1 MNLYTSLTLRYLK
14 QNKRRTLVT
23 IIGIILATALICGI
37 GNICTSFMDYQIR
50 NQIQSNGD
58 FYATFFNINKEK
70 AQIVTKSSGVTRYGY
85 SQSLGGTILGKNKDI
100 SLYINA
106 YDKNKIESYRLT
118 LKEGKYPKNKNEI
131 VVSEGLLKHLNKK
144 IGDKVI
150 FEVGDIEYTEGTDIP
165 KLINPQKNTY
175 KIVGILNKT
184 PLSYNSQ
191 LFALAGFDINSV
203 SNKEEFNVSICT
215 ENPKDIYKTAIS
227 IGENIGLVQADE
239 ASDEDY
245 SYDDQTLM
253 YYKGIDFNESLLRLL
268 GASAYDN
275 INKTLLLVVGLVASL
290 VIIPTIATIY
300 NSFSIAISERKKQF
314 GILNS
319 IGATKSQV
327 MKLVFLEGFLVS
339 IVGIPIGLLS
349 GTIAI
354 DIVFKVIK
362 TFFKTSV
369 FGELELRVVFS
380 PVVLISSTI
389 IILLTIFISAI
400 IPAINAAKIS
410 PLEAIKNS
418 SNLKVGKIKSSKL
431 VKKIFKTEGEL
442 AYKNLR
448 RNKGKFRITLF
459 SLIISI
465 VIFISF
471 NGFVDMFIETNQIN
485 YGTITNDLTLYEN
498 KLFTKEEVQKTIDEL
513 KKINGIKDIAIDK
526 GYNLNVHVD
535 EKNINKDLK
544 ESLKQSGYVDMDNS
558 TYNFINSR
566 LSTPGDFSISNIKL
580 SEGKFDKETAKA
592 ENGVILVRYS
602 YQESLAKKG
611 KVVLTNYKVGDTLN
625 CTITS
630 YDYDGNESEKEVKL
644 KILAITDEILT
655 GNKQYPQTSFG
666 VVAYDD
672 LIHLLS
678 IKDDESSS
686 NSYYVATNQEKS
698 TRDEVKKVAEE
709 NSLSVIDS
717 IDEAQKLEQTMNVMK
732 IFVYGFIVVISLV
745 SVTNIINTISTNIN
759 LRKREF
765 AVIKSIGVT
774 PQGFKK
780 MIYMES
786 ILYGILSLLYG
797 IPIGIC
803 LNVLMNR
810 ILEGMITVQ
819 TLIPYK
825 SILICII
832 SIFIITFIASYIP
845 LKKISKENI
854 IDNIRQESI

>member
-14 QNKRRTLVT
+14 QNKKRTLVT

-37 GNICTSFMDYQIR
+37 GNICTSFMDYQMR
-50 NQIQSNGD
+50 DEIQSSGS
-58 FYATFFNINKEK
+58 FYATFTDIDKEK
-70 AQIVTKSSGVTRYGY
+70 ASVITKSSGVSEYGY
-85 SQSLGGTILGKNKDI
+85 KKNLGSVILDKKNSTSLDI
-100 SLYINA
+100 NVF
-106 YDKNKIESYRLT
+106 DKNTINGFQIT
-118 LKEGKYPKNKNEI
+118 LKKGSYPKNESELI
-131 VVSEGLLKHLNKK
+131 VTQDLLNKWNKK
-144 IGDKVI
+144 IGDKI
-150 FEVGDIEYTEGTDIP
+150 TLNLGELIYDDMGIIS
-165 KLINPQKNTY
+165 KLKNPQETTF
-175 KIVGILNKT
+175 KIVGTLDKA
-184 PLSYNSQ
+184 PYNSK
-191 LFALAGFDINSV
+191 LFAIAGFDINSV
-203 SNKEEFNVSICT
+203 DKNEKFDVSICT
-215 ENPKDIYKTAIS
+215 KNPKDIYKTAIS
-227 IGENIGLVQADE
+227 IGENIGLVQKNDPQDE
-239 ASDEDY
+239 
-245 SYDDQTLM
+245 SYDYDEQTYM
-253 YYKGIDFNESLLRLL
+253 YYKDIEYNEGLLRLL
-268 GASAYDN
+268 GASSYDN
-275 INKTLLLVVGLVASL
+275 INTTLILIVALVASL
-290 VIIPTIATIY
+290 VIIATIATIY

-319 IGATKSQV
+319 IGATKSQI

-349 GTIAI
+349 GTVAI

-362 TFFKTSV
+362 TFFKTSM
-369 FGELELRVVFS
+369 FGELDLRVVFS
-380 PVVLISSTI
+380 PIVLIISTLV
-389 IILLTIFISAI
+389 ILLTIFISAL

-459 SLIISI
+459 SLVISI

-471 NGFVDMFIETNQIN
+471 NGFVDMFIEANQIN
-485 YGTITNDLTLYEN
+485 YGSITNDLTLYEN
-498 KLFTKEEVQKTIDEL
+498 NLLTKEEVQKTIDEL
-513 KKINGIKDIAIDK
+513 KKINGLKDVAIDK

-535 EKNINKDLK
+535 EKNINKDLR
-544 ESLKQSGYVDMDNS
+544 ESLKQSDYVDMDNS

-566 LSTPGDFSISNIKL
+566 LYTPGDFSISNIKL
-580 SEGKFDKETAKA
+580 SEGKIDKETAKA

-625 CTITS
+625 CTVYS
-630 YDYDGNESEKEVKL
+630 YDSDGKEIKKEVKL

-655 GNKQYPQTSFG
+655 GNNQYPETSFG

-672 LIHLLS
+672 LIPSLG
-678 IKDDESSS
+678 ITDDESSS
-686 NSYYVATNQEKS
+686 NLYYVATNREKS
-698 TRDEVKKVAEE
+698 TRDKVKKVAEE
-709 NSLSVIDS
+709 NNLSVIDS

-803 LNVLMNR
+803 MNVLMNK
-810 ILEGMITVQ
+810 ILEGVITVQ

-825 SILICII
+825 AILICVVA
-832 SIFIITFIASYIP
+832 IFIITFIASYIP

>member
-37 GNICTSFMDYQIR
+37 GNICTSFMDYQMR
-50 NQIQSNGD
+50 DQIKTSGS
-58 FYATFFNINKEK
+58 FYATFTDIDKEK
-70 AQIVTKSSGVTRYGY
+70 ASVITKSSGVSEYGY
-85 SQSLGGTILGKNKDI
+85 KKDLGSIILDKKDSTSLDI
-100 SLYINA
+100 NVF
-106 YDKNKIESYRLT
+106 DKNTINSFQIT
-118 LKEGKYPKNKNEI
+118 LKKGSYPKNESELI
-131 VVSEGLLKHLNKK
+131 VTQDLLNKWNKK
-144 IGDKVI
+144 IGDKI
-150 FEVGDIEYTEGTDIP
+150 TLNLGELIYDDMGIIS
-165 KLINPQKNTY
+165 KLKNPQKTTF
-175 KIVGILNKT
+175 KIVGTLDKA
-184 PLSYNSQ
+184 PYNSK
-191 LFALAGFDINSV
+191 LFAIAGFDINSV
-203 SNKEEFNVSICT
+203 DKNEKFDVSICT
-215 ENPKDIYKTAIS
+215 KNPKDIYKTAIS
-227 IGENIGLVQADE
+227 IGENIGLAQADE
-239 ASDEDY
+239 TNDEDY
-245 SYDDQTLM
+245 SYNDQTSM
-253 YYKGIDFNESLLRLL
+253 YYKDIKFNEGLLRLL
-268 GASAYDN
+268 GASSYDN
-275 INKTLLLVVGLVASL
+275 INTTLILIVGLVASL
-290 VIIPTIATIY
+290 VIIATIATIY

-319 IGATKSQV
+319 IGATKSQI

-349 GTIAI
+349 GTVAI

-362 TFFKTSV
+362 TFFKTSM
-369 FGELELRVVFS
+369 FGELDLRLVFS
-380 PVVLISSTI
+380 PIVLILSTLV
-389 IILLTIFISAI
+389 ILLTIFISAI

-410 PLEAIKNS
+410 PLEAIRNS

-459 SLIISI
+459 SLVISI

-471 NGFVDMFIETNQIN
+471 NGFVDMFIEANQIN
-485 YGTITNDLTLYEN
+485 YGSITNDLTLYEN
-498 KLFTKEEVQKTIDEL
+498 NLLTKEEVQKTIDEL
-513 KKINGIKDIAIDK
+513 KKINGLKDVAIDK

-535 EKNINKDLK
+535 EKNINKDLR
-544 ESLKQSGYVDMDNS
+544 ESLKQSRYVDMDNS
-558 TYNFINSR
+558 NYNFINSR
-566 LSTPGDFSISNIKL
+566 LYIPGYFSISNIKL
-580 SEGKFDKETAKA
+580 SEGKFDRKTAKA

-611 KVVLTNYKVGDTLN
+611 KVVLSNYKVGDTLN

-630 YDYDGNESEKEVKL
+630 YDSDGKESAKEVKL

-655 GNKQYPQTSFG
+655 GNNQYPETSFG

-672 LIHLLS
+672 LIPSLG
-678 IKDDESSS
+678 ITDDKSSS
-686 NSYYVATNQEKS
+686 IYYVATNREKS

-709 NSLSVIDS
+709 NNLSVIDS

-745 SVTNIINTISTNIN
+745 SVTNIVNTISTNIN

-803 LNVLMNR
+803 MNVIMNR

-825 SILICII
+825 SILICVVA
-832 SIFIITFIASYIP
+832 IFIITFIASYIP

>member
-37 GNICTSFMDYQIR
+37 GNICTSFMDYQMR
-50 NQIQSNGD
+50 DEIQSSGS
-58 FYATFFNINKEK
+58 FYATFTDIDKEK
-70 AQIVTKSSGVTRYGY
+70 ASVITKSSGVSEYGY
-85 SQSLGGTILGKNKDI
+85 KKNLGSVILDKKNSTSLDI
-100 SLYINA
+100 NVF
-106 YDKNKIESYRLT
+106 DKNTINSFQIT
-118 LKEGKYPKNKNEI
+118 LKKGSYPKNESELI
-131 VVSEGLLKHLNKK
+131 VTQDLLNKWNKK
-144 IGDKVI
+144 IGDKI
-150 FEVGDIEYTEGTDIP
+150 TLNLGELIYDDMGMIS
-165 KLINPQKNTY
+165 KLKNPQKTTF
-175 KIVGILNKT
+175 KIVGTLDKA
-184 PLSYNSQ
+184 LYNSK
-191 LFALAGFDINSV
+191 FAIAGFDINSV
-203 SNKEEFNVSICT
+203 DKNEKFDVSICT
-215 ENPKDIYKTAIS
+215 KNPKDIYKTAIS
-227 IGENIGLVQADE
+227 IGKNIGLVQKDNPKDE
-239 ASDEDY
+239 SYNYDEQANLYFKDIEY
-245 SYDDQTLM
+245 
-253 YYKGIDFNESLLRLL
+253 NEGLLRLL
-268 GASAYDN
+268 GASSYSN
-275 INKTLLLVVGLVASL
+275 INITLLLIVGLVASL
-290 VIIPTIATIY
+290 VIIATIATIY

-314 GILNS
+314 AILNS
-319 IGATKSQV
+319 IGATKSQI
-327 MKLVFLEGFLVS
+327 MKFVFLEGFLVS

-349 GTIAI
+349 GTVAI

-362 TFFKTSV
+362 TFFKTSM
-369 FGELELRVVFS
+369 FGELDLRVVFS
-380 PVVLISSTI
+380 PIVLILSTLV
-389 IILLTIFISAI
+389 ILLTIFISAL

-459 SLIISI
+459 SLVISI

-471 NGFVDMFIETNQIN
+471 NGFVDMFVEANQIN
-485 YGTITNDLTLYEN
+485 YGSITNDLTLYEN
-498 KLFTKEEVQKTIDEL
+498 NLLTKEEVQKTIDEL
-513 KKINGIKDIAIDK
+513 KKINGLKDVAIDK

-535 EKNINKDLK
+535 EKNINKDLR
-544 ESLKQSGYVDMDNS
+544 ESLKQSHYVDMDNS
-558 TYNFINSR
+558 NYNFINSR
-566 LSTPGDFSISNIKL
+566 LYIPGYFSISNIKL
-580 SEGKFDKETAKA
+580 SEGKFDRKTAKA

-611 KVVLTNYKVGDTLN
+611 KVVLSNYKVGDTLN

-630 YDYDGNESEKEVKL
+630 YDSDGKESAKEVKL

-655 GNKQYPQTSFG
+655 GNNQYPETSFG

-672 LIHLLS
+672 LIPSLG
-678 IKDDESSS
+678 ITDDESSS
-686 NSYYVATNQEKS
+686 NLYYVATNQEKS

-709 NSLSVIDS
+709 NNLSVMDS

-765 AVIKSIGVT
+765 AIIKSIGVT

-803 LNVLMNR
+803 MNVLMNK
-810 ILEGMITVQ
+810 ILEGVITVQ

-825 SILICII
+825 AILICVVA
-832 SIFIITFIASYIP
+832 IFIITFIASYIP

>member
-37 GNICTSFMDYQIR
+37 GNICTSFMDYQMR
-50 NQIQSNGD
+50 DQIKTSGS
-58 FYATFFNINKEK
+58 FYATFTDIDKEK
-70 AQIVTKSSGVTRYGY
+70 ASVITKSSGVSEYGY
-85 SQSLGGTILGKNKDI
+85 KKNLGSVILDKKNSTSLDI
-100 SLYINA
+100 NVF
-106 YDKNKIESYRLT
+106 DKNTINSFQIT
-118 LKEGKYPKNKNEI
+118 LKKGSYPKNESELI
-131 VVSEGLLKHLNKK
+131 VTQDLLNKWNKK
-144 IGDKVI
+144 IGDKI
-150 FEVGDIEYTEGTDIP
+150 TLNLGELIYDDMGMIS
-165 KLINPQKNTY
+165 KLKNSQKTTF
-175 KIVGILNKT
+175 KIVGTLDKA
-184 PLSYNSQ
+184 PYNSK
-191 LFALAGFDINSV
+191 LFAITGFDINTV
-203 SNKEEFNVSICT
+203 NKNEKFDVSICT
-215 ENPKDIYKTAIS
+215 KNPKDIYKTAIS
-227 IGENIGLVQADE
+227 IGKNIGLAQKDNPKDESYNYDEQANLYFKDIE
-239 ASDEDY
+239 Y
-245 SYDDQTLM
+245 
-253 YYKGIDFNESLLRLL
+253 NEGLLRLL
-268 GASAYDN
+268 GASSYSN
-275 INKTLLLVVGLVASL
+275 INITLLLIVGLVASL
-290 VIIPTIATIY
+290 VIIATIATIY

-314 GILNS
+314 AILNS
-319 IGATKSQV
+319 IGATKSQI
-327 MKLVFLEGFLVS
+327 MKFVFLEGFLVS

-349 GTIAI
+349 GTVAI

-362 TFFKTSV
+362 TFFKTSM
-369 FGELELRVVFS
+369 FGELGLRVVFS
-380 PVVLISSTI
+380 PIVLIISTLV
-389 IILLTIFISAI
+389 ILLTIFISAI

-431 VKKIFKTEGEL
+431 IKKIFKTEGEL

-459 SLIISI
+459 SLVISI

-471 NGFVDMFIETNQIN
+471 NGFVDMFIEANQIN
-485 YGTITNDLTLYEN
+485 YGSITNDLTLYEN
-498 KLFTKEEVQKTIDEL
+498 NLLTKEEVQKTIDEL
-513 KKINGIKDIAIDK
+513 KKINGLKDVAIDK

-535 EKNINKDLK
+535 EKNINKDLR
-544 ESLKQSGYVDMDNS
+544 ESLKQSRYVDMDNS
-558 TYNFINSR
+558 NYNFINSR
-566 LSTPGDFSISNIKL
+566 LYIPGYFSISNIKL
-580 SEGKFDKETAKA
+580 SEGKFDRKTAKA

-611 KVVLTNYKVGDTLN
+611 KVVLSNYKVGDTLN

-630 YDYDGNESEKEVKL
+630 YDSDGKESAKEVKL

-655 GNKQYPQTSFG
+655 GNNQYPETSFG

-672 LIHLLS
+672 LIPSLG
-678 IKDDESSS
+678 ITDDKSSS
-686 NSYYVATNQEKS
+686 IYYVATNREKS

-709 NSLSVIDS
+709 NNLSVIDS

-803 LNVLMNR
+803 MNVLMNK
-810 ILEGMITVQ
+810 ILEGVITVQ

-825 SILICII
+825 AILICVVA
-832 SIFIITFIASYIP
+832 IFIITFIASYIP

>member
-37 GNICTSFMDYQIR
+37 GNICTSFMDYQMR
-50 NQIQSNGD
+50 DEIQSSGS
-58 FYATFFNINKEK
+58 FYATFTDIDKEK
-70 AQIVTKSSGVTRYGY
+70 ASVITKSSGVSEYGY
-85 SQSLGGTILGKNKDI
+85 KKNLGSVILDKKNSTSLDI
-100 SLYINA
+100 NVF
-106 YDKNKIESYRLT
+106 DKNTINSFQIT
-118 LKEGKYPKNKNEI
+118 LKKGSYPKNESELI
-131 VVSEGLLKHLNKK
+131 VTQDLLNKWNKK
-144 IGDKVI
+144 IGDKI
-150 FEVGDIEYTEGTDIP
+150 TLNLGELIYDDMGMIS
-165 KLINPQKNTY
+165 KLKNSQKTTF
-175 KIVGILNKT
+175 KIVGTLDKA
-184 PLSYNSQ
+184 PHNSK
-191 LFALAGFDINSV
+191 LFAIAGFDINTV
-203 SNKEEFNVSICT
+203 NKNEKFDVSICT
-215 ENPKDIYKTAIS
+215 KNPKDIYKTAIS
-227 IGENIGLVQADE
+227 IGKNIGLAQKDNPKDESYNYDEQANLYFKDIE
-239 ASDEDY
+239 Y
-245 SYDDQTLM
+245 
-253 YYKGIDFNESLLRLL
+253 NEGLLRLL
-268 GASAYDN
+268 GASSYSN
-275 INKTLLLVVGLVASL
+275 INITLLLIVGLVASL
-290 VIIPTIATIY
+290 VIIATIATIY

-314 GILNS
+314 AILNS
-319 IGATKSQV
+319 IGATKSQI

-362 TFFKTSV
+362 TFFKTSM
-369 FGELELRVVFS
+369 FGELDLRVVFS
-380 PVVLISSTI
+380 PIVLILSTLV
-389 IILLTIFISAI
+389 ILLTIFISAL

-459 SLIISI
+459 SLVISI

-471 NGFVDMFIETNQIN
+471 NGFVDMFVEANQIN
-485 YGTITNDLTLYEN
+485 YGSITNDLTLYEN
-498 KLFTKEEVQKTIDEL
+498 NLLTKEEVQKTIDEL
-513 KKINGIKDIAIDK
+513 KKINGLKDVAIDK

-535 EKNINKDLK
+535 EKNINKDLR
-544 ESLKQSGYVDMDNS
+544 ESLKQSRYVDMDNS
-558 TYNFINSR
+558 NYNFINSR
-566 LSTPGDFSISNIKL
+566 LYIPGYFSISNIKL
-580 SEGKFDKETAKA
+580 SEGKFDRKTAKA

-611 KVVLTNYKVGDTLN
+611 KVVLSNYKVGDTLN

-630 YDYDGNESEKEVKL
+630 YDSDGKEKQKEVKL

-655 GNKQYPQTSFG
+655 GNNQYPETSFG

-672 LIHLLS
+672 LIPSLG
-678 IKDDESSS
+678 IKDDKSSS

-709 NSLSVIDS
+709 NNLSVIDS

-765 AVIKSIGVT
+765 AIIKSIGVT

-803 LNVLMNR
+803 MNVLMNK
-810 ILEGMITVQ
+810 ILEGVITVQ

-825 SILICII
+825 AILICVVA
-832 SIFIITFIASYIP
+832 IFIITFIASYIP

>member
-37 GNICTSFMDYQIR
+37 GNICTSFMDYQMR
-50 NQIQSNGD
+50 DEIQSSGS
-58 FYATFFNINKEK
+58 FYATFTDIDKEK
-70 AQIVTKSSGVTRYGY
+70 ASVITKSSGVSEYGY
-85 SQSLGGTILGKNKDI
+85 KKNLGSVIWDKKNSTSLDI
-100 SLYINA
+100 NVF
-106 YDKNKIESYRLT
+106 DKNTINSFQIT
-118 LKEGKYPKNKNEI
+118 LKKGSYPKNESELI
-131 VVSEGLLKHLNKK
+131 VTQDLLNKWNKK
-144 IGDKVI
+144 IGDKI
-150 FEVGDIEYTEGTDIP
+150 TLNLGELIYDDMGMIS
-165 KLINPQKNTY
+165 KLKNSQKTTF
-175 KIVGILNKT
+175 KIVGTLDKA
-184 PLSYNSQ
+184 PYNSK
-191 LFALAGFDINSV
+191 LFAITGFDINTV
-203 SNKEEFNVSICT
+203 NKNEKFDVSICT
-215 ENPKDIYKTAIS
+215 KNPKDIYNTAIS
-227 IGENIGLVQADE
+227 IGKNIGLVQKDDPQDE
-239 ASDEDY
+239 
-245 SYDDQTLM
+245 SYN
-253 YYKGIDFNESLLRLL
+253 YNEQANLYFKDIEYNEGLLRLL
-268 GASAYDN
+268 GASSYSN
-275 INKTLLLVVGLVASL
+275 INITLLLIVGLVASL
-290 VIIPTIATIY
+290 VIIATIATIY

-314 GILNS
+314 AILNS
-319 IGATKSQV
+319 IGATKSQI
-327 MKLVFLEGFLVS
+327 MKFVFLEGFLVS

-349 GTIAI
+349 GTVAI

-362 TFFKTSV
+362 TFFKTSM
-369 FGELELRVVFS
+369 FGELDLRVVFS
-380 PVVLISSTI
+380 PIVLILSTLV
-389 IILLTIFISAI
+389 ILLTIFISAL

-459 SLIISI
+459 SLVISI

-471 NGFVDMFIETNQIN
+471 NGFVDMFIEANQIN
-485 YGTITNDLTLYEN
+485 YGSITNDLTLYEN
-498 KLFTKEEVQKTIDEL
+498 NLLTKEEVQKTIDEL
-513 KKINGIKDIAIDK
+513 KKINGLKDVAIDK

-535 EKNINKDLK
+535 EKNINKDLR
-544 ESLKQSGYVDMDNS
+544 ESLKQSDYIDMDNS
-558 TYNFINSR
+558 TYNFFDSK
-566 LSTPGDFSISNIKL
+566 LYTPGDFSISNIKL
-580 SEGKFDKETAKA
+580 SEGKFDRKTAKA

-611 KVVLTNYKVGDTLN
+611 KVVLSNYKVGDTLN

-630 YDYDGNESEKEVKL
+630 YDSDGKESAKEVKL

-655 GNKQYPQTSFG
+655 GNNQYPETSFG

-672 LIHLLS
+672 LIPSLG
-678 IKDDESSS
+678 ITDDKSSS
-686 NSYYVATNQEKS
+686 IYYVATNREKS

-709 NSLSVIDS
+709 NNLSVIDS

-765 AVIKSIGVT
+765 AIIKSIGVT

-803 LNVLMNR
+803 MNVLMNK
-810 ILEGMITVQ
+810 ILEGVITVQ

-825 SILICII
+825 AILICVVA
-832 SIFIITFIASYIP
+832 IFIITFIASYIP

>member
-37 GNICTSFMDYQIR
+37 GNICTSFMDFQMR
-50 NQIQSNGD
+50 GQIQSSGS
-58 FYATFFNINKEK
+58 FYATFTDIDKEK
-70 AQIVTKSSGVTRYGY
+70 ASVITKSSGVSEYGY
-85 SQSLGGTILGKNKDI
+85 KKNLGSVILDKKNSTSLDI
-100 SLYINA
+100 NVF
-106 YDKNKIESYRLT
+106 DKNTINSFQIT
-118 LKEGKYPKNKNEI
+118 LKKGSYPKNESELI
-131 VVSEGLLKHLNKK
+131 VTQDLLNKWNKK
-144 IGDKVI
+144 IGDKI
-150 FEVGDIEYTEGTDIP
+150 TLNLGELIYDDMGMIS
-165 KLINPQKNTY
+165 KLKNPQKTTF
-175 KIVGILNKT
+175 KIVGTLDKA
-184 PLSYNSQ
+184 LYNSK
-191 LFALAGFDINSV
+191 FAIAGFDINSV
-203 SNKEEFNVSICT
+203 DKNEKFDVSICT
-215 ENPKDIYKTAIS
+215 KNPKDIYKTAIS
-227 IGENIGLVQADE
+227 IGKNIGLVQKDDPQDE
-239 ASDEDY
+239 SYNYDEQANLYFKDIEY
-245 SYDDQTLM
+245 
-253 YYKGIDFNESLLRLL
+253 NEGLLRLL
-268 GASAYDN
+268 GASSYSN
-275 INKTLLLVVGLVASL
+275 INITLLLIVGLVASL
-290 VIIPTIATIY
+290 VIIATIATIY

-314 GILNS
+314 AILNS
-319 IGATKSQV
+319 IGATKSQI
-327 MKLVFLEGFLVS
+327 MKFVFLEGFLVS

-349 GTIAI
+349 GTVAI

-362 TFFKTSV
+362 TFFKTSM
-369 FGELELRVVFS
+369 FGELDLRVVFS
-380 PVVLISSTI
+380 PIVLILSTLV
-389 IILLTIFISAI
+389 ILLTIFISAL

-459 SLIISI
+459 SLVISI

-471 NGFVDMFIETNQIN
+471 NGFVDMFIEANQIN
-485 YGTITNDLTLYEN
+485 YGSITNDLTLYEN
-498 KLFTKEEVQKTIDEL
+498 NLLTKEEVQKTIDEL
-513 KKINGIKDIAIDK
+513 KKINGLKDVAIDK

-535 EKNINKDLK
+535 EKNINKDLR
-544 ESLKQSGYVDMDNS
+544 ESLKQSDYVDMDNS
-558 TYNFINSR
+558 TYNFFDSK
-566 LSTPGDFSISNIKL
+566 LYTPGDFSISNIKL
-580 SEGKFDKETAKA
+580 SEGKFDRKTAKA

-625 CTITS
+625 CTVYS
-630 YDYDGNESEKEVKL
+630 YDSDGNEKQKEVKL

-655 GNKQYPQTSFG
+655 GDMQYPQTSFG

-672 LIHLLS
+672 LIPSLG
-678 IKDDESSS
+678 ITDDESSS
-686 NSYYVATNQEKS
+686 SSYCVATNQEKS

-709 NSLSVIDS
+709 NNLSVIDS
-717 IDEAQKLEQTMNVMK
+717 IDEAQRFEQTMNVMK

-810 ILEGMITVQ
+810 ILEGVITVQ

-825 SILICII
+825 AILICVVA
-832 SIFIITFIASYIP
+832 IFIITFIASYIP

>member
-37 GNICTSFMDYQIR
+37 GNICTSFMDYQMR
-50 NQIQSNGD
+50 NEIQSNGS
-58 FYATFFNINKEK
+58 FYVTFNNIDKEK
-70 AQIVTKSSGVTRYGY
+70 ADIITKSSGVSEYGY
-85 SQSLGGTILGKNKDI
+85 KKDLGSIILDKKNSTSIDI
-100 SLYINA
+100 NVF
-106 YDKNKIESYRLT
+106 DKNTINSFQIT
-118 LKEGKYPKNKNEI
+118 LKNGSYPKNQSEI
-131 VVSEGLLKHLNKK
+131 IVTEDLLNKWNKK
-144 IGDKVI
+144 IGDKI
-150 FEVGDIEYTEGTDIP
+150 TLNLGELIYDDMGIIS
-165 KLINPQKNTY
+165 KLKNPQKTTF
-175 KIVGILNKT
+175 KIVGTLDKA
-184 PLSYNSQ
+184 PYNSK
-191 LFALAGFDINSV
+191 LFAIAGFDINSV
-203 SNKEEFNVSICT
+203 DKNEKFDVSICT
-215 ENPKDIYKTAIS
+215 KNPKDIYKTAIS
-227 IGENIGLVQADE
+227 IGENIGLAQADE
-239 ASDEDY
+239 TNDEDY
-245 SYDDQTLM
+245 SYNDQTSM
-253 YYKGIDFNESLLRLL
+253 YYKDIKFNEGLLRLL
-268 GASAYDN
+268 GASSYDN
-275 INKTLLLVVGLVASL
+275 INTTLILIVGLVASL
-290 VIIPTIATIY
+290 VIIATIATIY

-362 TFFKTSV
+362 TFFKTSA

-380 PVVLISSTI
+380 PIVLIISTLV
-389 IILLTIFISAI
+389 ILLTIFISAL

-471 NGFVDMFIETNQIN
+471 NGFVDMFIEANQIN

-498 KLFTKEEVQKTIDEL
+498 KLFTKEEVQNTINEL

-535 EKNINKDLK
+535 EKNINKDLR
-544 ESLKQSGYVDMDNS
+544 ESLKQSDYVDMDNS

-580 SEGKFDKETAKA
+580 SEGKFNKETAKA

-625 CTITS
+625 CTVYS
-630 YDYDGNESEKEVKL
+630 YDSDGNEKQKEVKL

-655 GNKQYPQTSFG
+655 GNKQYPETSFG

-672 LIHLLS
+672 LIHSLG

-717 IDEAQKLEQTMNVMK
+717 IDEAQKFEQTMNVMK

-745 SVTNIINTISTNIN
+745 SVTNIVNTISTNIN

-803 LNVLMNR
+803 MNVLMNK
-810 ILEGMITVQ
+810 ILEGVITVQ

-825 SILICII
+825 AILICVVA
-832 SIFIITFIASYIP
+832 IFIITFIASYIP

>member
-37 GNICTSFMDYQIR
+37 GNICTSFMDYQMR
-50 NQIQSNGD
+50 DKIQSSGS
-58 FYATFFNINKEK
+58 FYATFTDIDKEK
-70 AQIVTKSSGVTRYGY
+70 ASVITKSSGVSEYGY
-85 SQSLGGTILGKNKDI
+85 KKNLGSVILDKKNSTSLDI
-100 SLYINA
+100 NVF
-106 YDKNKIESYRLT
+106 DKNTINSFQIT
-118 LKEGKYPKNKNEI
+118 LKKGSYPKNESELI
-131 VVSEGLLKHLNKK
+131 VTQDLLNKWNKK
-144 IGDKVI
+144 IGDKI
-150 FEVGDIEYTEGTDIP
+150 TLNLGELIYDDMGMIS
-165 KLINPQKNTY
+165 KLKNSQKTTF
-175 KIVGILNKT
+175 KIVGTLDKA
-184 PLSYNSQ
+184 PYNSK
-191 LFALAGFDINSV
+191 LFAIAGFDINTV
-203 SNKEEFNVSICT
+203 NKNEKFDVSICT
-215 ENPKDIYKTAIS
+215 KNPKDIYKTAIS
-227 IGENIGLVQADE
+227 IGKNIGLVQKDDPQDE
-239 ASDEDY
+239 SYNYDEQANLYFKDIEY
-245 SYDDQTLM
+245 
-253 YYKGIDFNESLLRLL
+253 NEGLLRLL
-268 GASAYDN
+268 GASSYSN
-275 INKTLLLVVGLVASL
+275 INITLLLIVGLVASL
-290 VIIPTIATIY
+290 VIIATIATIY

-319 IGATKSQV
+319 IGATKSQI
-327 MKLVFLEGFLVS
+327 MKFVFLEGFLVS

-349 GTIAI
+349 GTVAI

-362 TFFKTSV
+362 TFFKTSM
-369 FGELELRVVFS
+369 FGELDLRVVFS
-380 PVVLISSTI
+380 PIVLILSTLV
-389 IILLTIFISAI
+389 ILLTIFISAI

-459 SLIISI
+459 SLVISI

-471 NGFVDMFIETNQIN
+471 NGFVDMFIEANQIN
-485 YGTITNDLTLYEN
+485 YGSITNDLTLYEN
-498 KLFTKEEVQKTIDEL
+498 NLLTKEEVQKTIDEL
-513 KKINGIKDIAIDK
+513 KKINGLKDVAIDK

-535 EKNINKDLK
+535 EKNINKDLR
-544 ESLKQSGYVDMDNS
+544 ESLKQSDYVDMDNS
-558 TYNFINSR
+558 TYNFFDSK
-566 LSTPGDFSISNIKL
+566 LYTPGDFSISNIKL
-580 SEGKFDKETAKA
+580 SEGKFDRKTAKA

-611 KVVLTNYKVGDTLN
+611 KVVLSNYKVGDTLN

-630 YDYDGNESEKEVKL
+630 YDSDEKESEKEVKL

-655 GNKQYPQTSFG
+655 GNQQYPETSFG

-672 LIHLLS
+672 LIPSLG
-678 IKDDESSS
+678 ITDDKSSS
-686 NSYYVATNQEKS
+686 NLYYVATNQEKS

-709 NSLSVIDS
+709 NNLSVIDS

-765 AVIKSIGVT
+765 AIIKSIGVT

-803 LNVLMNR
+803 MNLLMNK
-810 ILEGMITVQ
+810 ILEGVITVQ

-825 SILICII
+825 AILICVVA
-832 SIFIITFIASYIP
+832 IFIITFIASYIP

>member
-37 GNICTSFMDYQIR
+37 GNICTSFMDYQMR
-50 NQIQSNGD
+50 NEIQSNGS
-58 FYATFFNINKEK
+58 FYVTFNNIDKEK
-70 AQIVTKSSGVTRYGY
+70 ADIITKSSGVSEYGY
-85 SQSLGGTILGKNKDI
+85 KKDLGSIILDKKNSTSIDI
-100 SLYINA
+100 NVF
-106 YDKNKIESYRLT
+106 DKNTINSFQIT
-118 LKEGKYPKNKNEI
+118 LKNGSYPKNQSEI
-131 VVSEGLLKHLNKK
+131 IVTEDLLNKWNKK
-144 IGDKVI
+144 IGDKI
-150 FEVGDIEYTEGTDIP
+150 TLNLGELIYDDMGIIS
-165 KLINPQKNTY
+165 KLKNPQKTTF
-175 KIVGILNKT
+175 KIVGTLDKA
-184 PLSYNSQ
+184 PYNSK
-191 LFALAGFDINSV
+191 LFAIAGFDINSV
-203 SNKEEFNVSICT
+203 DKNEKFDVSICT
-215 ENPKDIYKTAIS
+215 KNPKDIYKTAIS
-227 IGENIGLVQADE
+227 IGENIGLAQADE
-239 ASDEDY
+239 TNDEDY
-245 SYDDQTLM
+245 SYNDQTSM
-253 YYKGIDFNESLLRLL
+253 YYKDIKFNEGLLRLL
-268 GASAYDN
+268 GASSYDN
-275 INKTLLLVVGLVASL
+275 INTTLILIVGLVASL
-290 VIIPTIATIY
+290 VIIATIATIY

-362 TFFKTSV
+362 TFFKTSA

-380 PVVLISSTI
+380 PIVLIISTLV
-389 IILLTIFISAI
+389 ILLTIFISAL

-471 NGFVDMFIETNQIN
+471 NGFVDMFIEANQIN

-498 KLFTKEEVQKTIDEL
+498 KLFTKEEVQNTINEL

-535 EKNINKDLK
+535 EKNINKDLR
-544 ESLKQSGYVDMDNS
+544 ESLKQSDYVDMDNS

-580 SEGKFDKETAKA
+580 SEGKFNKETAKA

-625 CTITS
+625 CTVYS
-630 YDYDGNESEKEVKL
+630 YDSDGNEKQKEVKL

-655 GNKQYPQTSFG
+655 GNKQYPETSFG

-672 LIHLLS
+672 LIHSLG

-686 NSYYVATNQEKS
+686 NSYYVATNKEKS

-717 IDEAQKLEQTMNVMK
+717 IDEAQKFEQTMNVMK

-745 SVTNIINTISTNIN
+745 SVTNIVNTISTNIN

-803 LNVLMNR
+803 MNVLMNK
-810 ILEGMITVQ
+810 ILEGVITVQ

-825 SILICII
+825 AILICVVA
-832 SIFIITFIASYIP
+832 IFIITFIASYIP

>member
-37 GNICTSFMDYQIR
+37 GNICTSFMDYQMR
-50 NQIQSNGD
+50 DEIQSSGS
-58 FYATFFNINKEK
+58 FYATFTDIDKEK
-70 AQIVTKSSGVTRYGY
+70 ASVITKSSGVSEYGY
-85 SQSLGGTILGKNKDI
+85 KKNLGSVIWDKKNSTSLDI
-100 SLYINA
+100 NVF
-106 YDKNKIESYRLT
+106 DKNTINSFQIT
-118 LKEGKYPKNKNEI
+118 LKKGSYPKNESELI
-131 VVSEGLLKHLNKK
+131 VTQDLLNKWNKK
-144 IGDKVI
+144 IGDKI
-150 FEVGDIEYTEGTDIP
+150 TLNLGELIYDDMGMIS
-165 KLINPQKNTY
+165 KLKNPQKTTF
-175 KIVGILNKT
+175 KIVGTLDKA
-184 PLSYNSQ
+184 PYNSK
-191 LFALAGFDINSV
+191 LFAIAGFDINTV
-203 SNKEEFNVSICT
+203 NKNEKFDVSICT
-215 ENPKDIYKTAIS
+215 KNPKDIYKTAIS
-227 IGENIGLVQADE
+227 IGKNIGLAQKDNPQDESYNYDEQANLYFKDIE
-239 ASDEDY
+239 Y
-245 SYDDQTLM
+245 
-253 YYKGIDFNESLLRLL
+253 NEGLLRLL
-268 GASAYDN
+268 GASSYSN
-275 INKTLLLVVGLVASL
+275 INITLLLIVGLVASL
-290 VIIPTIATIY
+290 VIIATIATIY

-314 GILNS
+314 AILNS
-319 IGATKSQV
+319 IGATKSQI
-327 MKLVFLEGFLVS
+327 MKFVFLEGFLVS

-349 GTIAI
+349 GTVAI

-362 TFFKTSV
+362 TFFKTSM
-369 FGELELRVVFS
+369 FGELDLRVVFS
-380 PVVLISSTI
+380 PIVLILSTLV
-389 IILLTIFISAI
+389 ILLTIFISAL

-459 SLIISI
+459 SLVISI

-471 NGFVDMFIETNQIN
+471 NGFVDMFIEANQIN
-485 YGTITNDLTLYEN
+485 YGSITNDLTLYEN
-498 KLFTKEEVQKTIDEL
+498 NLLTKEEVQKTIDEL
-513 KKINGIKDIAIDK
+513 KKINGLKDVAIDK

-535 EKNINKDLK
+535 EKNINKDLR
-544 ESLKQSGYVDMDNS
+544 ESLKQSRYVDMDNS
-558 TYNFINSR
+558 NYNFINSR
-566 LSTPGDFSISNIKL
+566 LYIPGYFSISNIKL
-580 SEGKFDKETAKA
+580 SEGKFDRKTAKA

-611 KVVLTNYKVGDTLN
+611 KVVLSNYKVGDTLN

-630 YDYDGNESEKEVKL
+630 YDSDEKESAKEVKL

-655 GNKQYPQTSFG
+655 GNNQYPETSFG

-672 LIHLLS
+672 LIPSLG
-678 IKDDESSS
+678 ITDDKSSS
-686 NSYYVATNQEKS
+686 IYYVATNREKS

-709 NSLSVIDS
+709 NNLSVIDS

-803 LNVLMNR
+803 MNVLMNK

-825 SILICII
+825 AILICVVA
-832 SIFIITFIASYIP
+832 IFVITFIASYIP
-845 LKKISKENI
+845 LKKMSKENI

>member
-37 GNICTSFMDYQIR
+37 GNICTSFMDYQMR
-50 NQIQSNGD
+50 NEIQSNGS
-58 FYATFFNINKEK
+58 FYVTFNNIDKEK
-70 AQIVTKSSGVTRYGY
+70 ADIITKSSGVSEYGY
-85 SQSLGGTILGKNKDI
+85 KKDLGSIILDKKNSTSIDI
-100 SLYINA
+100 NVF
-106 YDKNKIESYRLT
+106 DKNTINSFQIT
-118 LKEGKYPKNKNEI
+118 LKNGSYPKNQSEI
-131 VVSEGLLKHLNKK
+131 IVTEDLLNKWNKK
-144 IGDKVI
+144 IGDKI
-150 FEVGDIEYTEGTDIP
+150 TLNLGELIYDDMGIIS
-165 KLINPQKNTY
+165 KLKNPQKTTF
-175 KIVGILNKT
+175 KIVGTLDKA
-184 PLSYNSQ
+184 PYNSK
-191 LFALAGFDINSV
+191 LFAIAGFDINSV
-203 SNKEEFNVSICT
+203 DKNEKFDVSICT
-215 ENPKDIYKTAIS
+215 KNPKDIYKTAIS
-227 IGENIGLVQADE
+227 IGENIGLAQADE
-239 ASDEDY
+239 TNDEDY
-245 SYDDQTLM
+245 SYNDQTSM
-253 YYKGIDFNESLLRLL
+253 YYKDIKFNEGLLRLL
-268 GASAYDN
+268 GASSYSN
-275 INKTLLLVVGLVASL
+275 INITLLLIVGLVASL
-290 VIIPTIATIY
+290 VIIATIATIY

-314 GILNS
+314 AILNS
-319 IGATKSQV
+319 IGATKSQI
-327 MKLVFLEGFLVS
+327 MKFVFLEGFLVS

-349 GTIAI
+349 GTVAI

-362 TFFKTSV
+362 TFFKTSM
-369 FGELELRVVFS
+369 FGELDLRVVFS
-380 PVVLISSTI
+380 PIVLILSTLV
-389 IILLTIFISAI
+389 ILLTIFISAL

-459 SLIISI
+459 SLVISI

-471 NGFVDMFIETNQIN
+471 NGFVDMFVEANQIN
-485 YGTITNDLTLYEN
+485 YGSITNDLTLYEN
-498 KLFTKEEVQKTIDEL
+498 NLLTKEEVQKTIDEL
-513 KKINGIKDIAIDK
+513 KKINGLKDVAIDK

-535 EKNINKDLK
+535 EKNINKDLR
-544 ESLKQSGYVDMDNS
+544 ESLKQSRYVDMDNS
-558 TYNFINSR
+558 NYNFINSR
-566 LSTPGDFSISNIKL
+566 LYIPGYFSISNIKL
-580 SEGKFDKETAKA
+580 SEGKFDRKTAKA

-611 KVVLTNYKVGDTLN
+611 KVVLSNYKVGDTLN

-630 YDYDGNESEKEVKL
+630 YDSDGKESEKEVKL

-655 GNKQYPQTSFG
+655 GNNQYPETSFG

-672 LIHLLS
+672 LIPSLG
-678 IKDDESSS
+678 ITDDKSSS
-686 NSYYVATNQEKS
+686 NLYYVATNQEKS

-709 NSLSVIDS
+709 NNLSVIDS

-765 AVIKSIGVT
+765 AIIKSIGVT

-803 LNVLMNR
+803 MNVLMNK
-810 ILEGMITVQ
+810 ILEGVITVQ

-825 SILICII
+825 AILICVVA
-832 SIFIITFIASYIP
+832 IFIITFIASYIP
-845 LKKISKENI
+845 LKKIRKG
-854 IDNIRQESI
+854 

>member
-37 GNICTSFMDYQIR
+37 GNICTSFIDYQMR
-50 NQIQSNGD
+50 GQIQSSGS
-58 FYATFFNINKEK
+58 FYATFTDIDKEK
-70 AQIVTKSSGVTRYGY
+70 ASVITKSSGVSEYGY
-85 SQSLGGTILGKNKDI
+85 KKNLGSVILDKKNSTSLDI
-100 SLYINA
+100 NVF
-106 YDKNKIESYRLT
+106 DKNTINSFQIT
-118 LKEGKYPKNKNEI
+118 LKKGSYPKNESELI
-131 VVSEGLLKHLNKK
+131 VTQDLLNKWNKK
-144 IGDKVI
+144 IGDKI
-150 FEVGDIEYTEGTDIP
+150 TLNLGELIYDDMGMIS
-165 KLINPQKNTY
+165 KLKNPQKTTF
-175 KIVGILNKT
+175 KIVGTLDKA
-184 PLSYNSQ
+184 LYNSK
-191 LFALAGFDINSV
+191 FAIAGFDINSV
-203 SNKEEFNVSICT
+203 DKNEKFDVSICT
-215 ENPKDIYKTAIS
+215 KNPKDIYKTAIS
-227 IGENIGLVQADE
+227 IGKNIGLVQKDNPKDE
-239 ASDEDY
+239 SYNYDEQANLYFKDIEY
-245 SYDDQTLM
+245 
-253 YYKGIDFNESLLRLL
+253 NEGLLRLL
-268 GASAYDN
+268 GASSYSN
-275 INKTLLLVVGLVASL
+275 INITLLLIVGLVASL
-290 VIIPTIATIY
+290 VIIATIATIY

-314 GILNS
+314 AILNS
-319 IGATKSQV
+319 IGATKSQI
-327 MKLVFLEGFLVS
+327 MKFVFLEGFLVS

-349 GTIAI
+349 GTVAI

-362 TFFKTSV
+362 TFFKTSM
-369 FGELELRVVFS
+369 FGELDLRVVFS
-380 PVVLISSTI
+380 PIVLILSTLV
-389 IILLTIFISAI
+389 ILLTIFISAL

-471 NGFVDMFIETNQIN
+471 NGFVDMFIEANQIN
-485 YGTITNDLTLYEN
+485 YGSITNDLTLYEN
-498 KLFTKEEVQKTIDEL
+498 NLLTKEEVQKTIDEL
-513 KKINGIKDIAIDK
+513 KKINGLKDVAIDK

-535 EKNINKDLK
+535 EKNINKDLR
-544 ESLKQSGYVDMDNS
+544 ESLKQSHYVDMDNS
-558 TYNFINSR
+558 NYNFINSR
-566 LSTPGDFSISNIKL
+566 LYIPGYFSISNIKL
-580 SEGKFDKETAKA
+580 SEGKFNKETAKA

-611 KVVLTNYKVGDTLN
+611 KVDTLN

-630 YDYDGNESEKEVKL
+630 YDSDGKESEKEVKL

-655 GNKQYPQTSFG
+655 GNNQYPETSFG

-672 LIHLLS
+672 LIPSLG
-678 IKDDESSS
+678 ITDDESSS
-686 NSYYVATNQEKS
+686 NLYYVATNQEKS

-709 NSLSVIDS
+709 NNLSVMDS

-765 AVIKSIGVT
+765 AIIKSIGVT

-803 LNVLMNR
+803 MNVLMNK
-810 ILEGMITVQ
+810 ILEGVITVQ

-825 SILICII
+825 AILICVVA
-832 SIFIITFIASYIP
+832 IFIITFIASYIP

>member
-37 GNICTSFMDYQIR
+37 GNICTSFMDYQMR
-50 NQIQSNGD
+50 NEIQSNGS
-58 FYATFFNINKEK
+58 FYVTFNNIDKEK
-70 AQIVTKSSGVTRYGY
+70 ADIITKSSGVSEYGY
-85 SQSLGGTILGKNKDI
+85 KKDLGSIILDKKNSTSIDI
-100 SLYINA
+100 NVF
-106 YDKNKIESYRLT
+106 DKNTINSFQIT
-118 LKEGKYPKNKNEI
+118 LKNGSYPKNQSEI
-131 VVSEGLLKHLNKK
+131 IVTEDLLNKWNKK
-144 IGDKVI
+144 IGDKI
-150 FEVGDIEYTEGTDIP
+150 TLNLGELIYDDMGIIS
-165 KLINPQKNTY
+165 KLKNPQKTTF
-175 KIVGILNKT
+175 KIVGTLDKA
-184 PLSYNSQ
+184 PYNSK
-191 LFALAGFDINSV
+191 LFAIAGFDINSV
-203 SNKEEFNVSICT
+203 DKNEKFDVSICT
-215 ENPKDIYKTAIS
+215 KNPKDIYKTAIS
-227 IGENIGLVQADE
+227 IGENIGLAQADE
-239 ASDEDY
+239 TNDEDY
-245 SYDDQTLM
+245 SYNDQTSM
-253 YYKGIDFNESLLRLL
+253 YYKDIKFNEGLLRLL
-268 GASAYDN
+268 GASSYDN
-275 INKTLLLVVGLVASL
+275 INTTLILIVGLVASL
-290 VIIPTIATIY
+290 VIIATIATIY

-362 TFFKTSV
+362 TFFKTSA

-380 PVVLISSTI
+380 PIVLIISTLV
-389 IILLTIFISAI
+389 ILLTIFISAL

-471 NGFVDMFIETNQIN
+471 NGFVDMFIEANQIN

-498 KLFTKEEVQKTIDEL
+498 KLFTKEEVQNTINEL

-535 EKNINKDLK
+535 EKNINKDLR
-544 ESLKQSGYVDMDNS
+544 ESLKQSDYVDMDNS

-580 SEGKFDKETAKA
+580 SEGKFNKETAKA

-625 CTITS
+625 CTVYS
-630 YDYDGNESEKEVKL
+630 YDSDGNEKQKEVKL

-655 GNKQYPQTSFG
+655 GNKQYPETSFG

-672 LIHLLS
+672 LIPSLG

-709 NSLSVIDS
+709 NNLSVIDS

-765 AVIKSIGVT
+765 AIIKSIGVT

-803 LNVLMNR
+803 MNVLMNK
-810 ILEGMITVQ
+810 ILEGVITVQ

-825 SILICII
+825 AILICVVA
-832 SIFIITFIASYIP
+832 IFIITFIASYIP

>member
-37 GNICTSFMDYQIR
+37 GNICTSFMDYQMR
-50 NQIQSNGD
+50 DEIQSSGS
-58 FYATFFNINKEK
+58 FYATFTDIDKEK
-70 AQIVTKSSGVTRYGY
+70 ASVITKSSGVSEYGY
-85 SQSLGGTILGKNKDI
+85 KKNLGSVIWDKKNSTSLDI
-100 SLYINA
+100 NVF
-106 YDKNKIESYRLT
+106 DKNTINSFQIT
-118 LKEGKYPKNKNEI
+118 LKKGSYPKNESELI
-131 VVSEGLLKHLNKK
+131 VTQDLLNKWNKK
-144 IGDKVI
+144 IGDKI
-150 FEVGDIEYTEGTDIP
+150 TLNLGELIYDDMGMIS
-165 KLINPQKNTY
+165 KLKNSQKTTF
-175 KIVGILNKT
+175 KIVGTLDKA
-184 PLSYNSQ
+184 PYNSK
-191 LFALAGFDINSV
+191 LFAITGFDINTV
-203 SNKEEFNVSICT
+203 NKNEKFDVSICT
-215 ENPKDIYKTAIS
+215 KNPKDIYKTAIS
-227 IGENIGLVQADE
+227 IGKNIGLAQKDNPQDESYNYDEQANLYFKDIE
-239 ASDEDY
+239 Y
-245 SYDDQTLM
+245 
-253 YYKGIDFNESLLRLL
+253 NEGLLRLL
-268 GASAYDN
+268 GASSYSN
-275 INKTLLLVVGLVASL
+275 INITLLLIVGLVASL
-290 VIIPTIATIY
+290 VIIATIATIY

-314 GILNS
+314 AILNS
-319 IGATKSQV
+319 IGATKSQI
-327 MKLVFLEGFLVS
+327 MKFVFLEGFLVS

-349 GTIAI
+349 GTVAI

-362 TFFKTSV
+362 TFFKTSM
-369 FGELELRVVFS
+369 FGELDLRVVFS
-380 PVVLISSTI
+380 PIVLILSTLV
-389 IILLTIFISAI
+389 ILLTIFISAL

-459 SLIISI
+459 SLVISI

-471 NGFVDMFIETNQIN
+471 NGFVDMFIEANQIN
-485 YGTITNDLTLYEN
+485 YGSITNDLTLYEN
-498 KLFTKEEVQKTIDEL
+498 NLLTKEEVQKTIDEL
-513 KKINGIKDIAIDK
+513 KKINGLKDVAIDK

-535 EKNINKDLK
+535 EKNINKDLR
-544 ESLKQSGYVDMDNS
+544 ESLKQSDYVDMDNS

-566 LSTPGDFSISNIKL
+566 LYTPGDFSISNIKL
-580 SEGKFDKETAKA
+580 SEGKFDRKTAKA

-611 KVVLTNYKVGDTLN
+611 KVVLSNYKVGDTLN

-630 YDYDGNESEKEVKL
+630 YDSDGKESAKEVKL

-655 GNKQYPQTSFG
+655 GNNQYPETSFG

-672 LIHLLS
+672 LIPSLG
-678 IKDDESSS
+678 ITDDKSSS
-686 NSYYVATNQEKS
+686 IYYVATNREKS

-709 NSLSVIDS
+709 NNLSVIDS

-803 LNVLMNR
+803 MNVLMNK

-825 SILICII
+825 AILICVVA
-832 SIFIITFIASYIP
+832 IFVITFIASYIP
-845 LKKISKENI
+845 LKKMSKENI

>member
-37 GNICTSFMDYQIR
+37 GNICTSFMDYQMR
-50 NQIQSNGD
+50 DQIKTSGS
-58 FYATFFNINKEK
+58 FYATFTDIDKEK
-70 AQIVTKSSGVTRYGY
+70 ASVITKSSGVSEYGY
-85 SQSLGGTILGKNKDI
+85 KKDLGSIILDKKDSTSLDI
-100 SLYINA
+100 NVF
-106 YDKNKIESYRLT
+106 DKNTINSFQIT
-118 LKEGKYPKNKNEI
+118 LKNGNYPKNQSEI
-131 VVSEGLLKHLNKK
+131 VVTQALLNKWNKK
-144 IGDKVI
+144 IGDKI
-150 FEVGDIEYTEGTDIP
+150 TLNLGELIYDDMGMIS
-165 KLINPQKNTY
+165 KLKNSQKTTF
-175 KIVGILNKT
+175 KIVGTLDKA
-184 PLSYNSQ
+184 PYNSK
-191 LFALAGFDINSV
+191 LFAIAGFDINTV
-203 SNKEEFNVSICT
+203 DKNENFDVSICT
-215 ENPKDIYKTAIS
+215 KNPKDIYKTAIS
-227 IGENIGLVQADE
+227 IGENIGLVQKDDPQDE
-239 ASDEDY
+239 SY
-245 SYDDQTLM
+245 NYDDQTYM
-253 YYKGIDFNESLLRLL
+253 YYKDIDFNEGLLRLF

-275 INKTLLLVVGLVASL
+275 INITLLLIVGLVASL
-290 VIIPTIATIY
+290 VIIATIATIY

-319 IGATKSQV
+319 IGATKSQI

-362 TFFKTSV
+362 TFFKTSM
-369 FGELELRVVFS
+369 FGELDLRVVFS
-380 PVVLISSTI
+380 PIVLIISTLV
-389 IILLTIFISAI
+389 ILLTIFISAL

-431 VKKIFKTEGEL
+431 IKKIFKTEGEL

-459 SLIISI
+459 SLVISI

-471 NGFVDMFIETNQIN
+471 NGFVDMFIEANQIN
-485 YGTITNDLTLYEN
+485 YGSITNDLTLYEN
-498 KLFTKEEVQKTIDEL
+498 NLLTKEEVQKTIDEL
-513 KKINGIKDIAIDK
+513 KKINGLKDVAIDK

-535 EKNINKDLK
+535 EKNINKDLR
-544 ESLKQSGYVDMDNS
+544 ESLKQSRYVDMDNS
-558 TYNFINSR
+558 NYNFINSR
-566 LSTPGDFSISNIKL
+566 LYIPGYFSISNIKL
-580 SEGKFDKETAKA
+580 SEGKFDRKTAKA

-611 KVVLTNYKVGDTLN
+611 KVVLSNYKVGDTLN

-630 YDYDGNESEKEVKL
+630 YDSDGKESAKEVKL

-655 GNKQYPQTSFG
+655 GNNQYPETSFG

-672 LIHLLS
+672 LIPSLG
-678 IKDDESSS
+678 ITDDKSSS
-686 NSYYVATNQEKS
+686 IYYVATNREKS

-709 NSLSVIDS
+709 NNLSVIDS

-803 LNVLMNR
+803 MNVLMNK

-825 SILICII
+825 AILICVVA
-832 SIFIITFIASYIP
+832 IFVITFIASYIP
-845 LKKISKENI
+845 LKKMSKENI

>member
-37 GNICTSFMDYQIR
+37 GNICTSFMDYQMR
-50 NQIQSNGD
+50 DQIKTSGS
-58 FYATFFNINKEK
+58 FYATFTDIDKEK
-70 AQIVTKSSGVTRYGY
+70 ASVITKSSGVSEYGY
-85 SQSLGGTILGKNKDI
+85 KKDLGSIILDKKDSTSLDI
-100 SLYINA
+100 NVF
-106 YDKNKIESYRLT
+106 DKNTINSFQIT
-118 LKEGKYPKNKNEI
+118 LKNGNYPKNQSEI
-131 VVSEGLLKHLNKK
+131 VVTQALLNKWNKK
-144 IGDKVI
+144 IGDKI
-150 FEVGDIEYTEGTDIP
+150 TLNLGELIYDDMGMIS
-165 KLINPQKNTY
+165 KLKNSQKTTF
-175 KIVGILNKT
+175 KIVGTLDKA
-184 PLSYNSQ
+184 PYNSK
-191 LFALAGFDINSV
+191 LFAIAGFDINTV
-203 SNKEEFNVSICT
+203 DKNENFDVSICT
-215 ENPKDIYKTAIS
+215 KNPKDIYKTAIS
-227 IGENIGLVQADE
+227 IGKNIGLAQKDNPQDESYNYDEQANLYFKDIE
-239 ASDEDY
+239 Y
-245 SYDDQTLM
+245 
-253 YYKGIDFNESLLRLL
+253 NEGLLRLL
-268 GASAYDN
+268 GASSYSN
-275 INKTLLLVVGLVASL
+275 INITLLLIVGLVASL
-290 VIIPTIATIY
+290 VIIATIATIY

-314 GILNS
+314 AILNS
-319 IGATKSQV
+319 IGATKSQI
-327 MKLVFLEGFLVS
+327 MKFVFLEGFLVS

-349 GTIAI
+349 GTVAI

-362 TFFKTSV
+362 TFFKTSM
-369 FGELELRVVFS
+369 FGELDLRVVFS
-380 PVVLISSTI
+380 PIVLILSTLV
-389 IILLTIFISAI
+389 ILLTIFISAL

-459 SLIISI
+459 SLVISI

-471 NGFVDMFIETNQIN
+471 NGFVDMFIEANQIN
-485 YGTITNDLTLYEN
+485 YGSITNDLTLYEN
-498 KLFTKEEVQKTIDEL
+498 NLLTKEEVQKTIDEL
-513 KKINGIKDIAIDK
+513 KKINGLKDVAIDK

-535 EKNINKDLK
+535 EKNINKDLR
-544 ESLKQSGYVDMDNS
+544 ESLKQSHYVDMDNS
-558 TYNFINSR
+558 NYNFINSR
-566 LSTPGDFSISNIKL
+566 LYIPGYFSISNIKL
-580 SEGKFDKETAKA
+580 SEGKFDRKTAKA

-625 CTITS
+625 CTVYS
-630 YDYDGNESEKEVKL
+630 YDSDGNEKQKEVKL

-655 GNKQYPQTSFG
+655 GNNQYPETSFG

-672 LIHLLS
+672 LIPSLG
-678 IKDDESSS
+678 ITDDKSSS
-686 NSYYVATNQEKS
+686 IYYVATNREKS

-709 NSLSVIDS
+709 NNLSVIDS
-717 IDEAQKLEQTMNVMK
+717 IDEAQRLEQTMNVMK

-803 LNVLMNR
+803 MNVLMNK

-825 SILICII
+825 AILICVVA
-832 SIFIITFIASYIP
+832 IFVITFIASYIP
-845 LKKISKENI
+845 LKKMSKENI

>member
-37 GNICTSFMDYQIR
+37 GNICTSFMDYQMR
-50 NQIQSNGD
+50 DQIQSSGS
-58 FYATFFNINKEK
+58 FYATFTDIDKEK
-70 AQIVTKSSGVTRYGY
+70 ASVITKSSGVSEYGY
-85 SQSLGGTILGKNKDI
+85 KKNLGSVIWDKKNSTSLDI
-100 SLYINA
+100 NVF
-106 YDKNKIESYRLT
+106 DKNTINSFQIT
-118 LKEGKYPKNKNEI
+118 LKKGSYPKNESELI
-131 VVSEGLLKHLNKK
+131 VTQDLLNKWNKK
-144 IGDKVI
+144 IGDKI
-150 FEVGDIEYTEGTDIP
+150 TLNLGELIYDDMGMIS
-165 KLINPQKNTY
+165 KLKNPQKTTF
-175 KIVGILNKT
+175 KIVGTLDKA
-184 PLSYNSQ
+184 PYNSK
-191 LFALAGFDINSV
+191 LFAIAGFDINTV
-203 SNKEEFNVSICT
+203 NKNEKFDVSICT
-215 ENPKDIYKTAIS
+215 KNPKDIYKTAIS
-227 IGENIGLVQADE
+227 IGKNIGLVQKDDPQDE
-239 ASDEDY
+239 SYNYDEQANLYFKDIEY
-245 SYDDQTLM
+245 
-253 YYKGIDFNESLLRLL
+253 NEGLLRLL
-268 GASAYDN
+268 GASSYSN
-275 INKTLLLVVGLVASL
+275 INITLLLIVGLVASL
-290 VIIPTIATIY
+290 VIIATIATIY

-314 GILNS
+314 AILNS
-319 IGATKSQV
+319 IGATKSQI
-327 MKLVFLEGFLVS
+327 MKFVFLEGFLVS

-349 GTIAI
+349 GTVAI

-362 TFFKTSV
+362 TFFKTSM
-369 FGELELRVVFS
+369 FGELDLRVVFS
-380 PVVLISSTI
+380 PIVLILSTLV
-389 IILLTIFISAI
+389 ILLTIFISAL

-459 SLIISI
+459 SLVISI

-471 NGFVDMFIETNQIN
+471 NGFVDMFIEANQIN
-485 YGTITNDLTLYEN
+485 YGSITNDLTLYEN
-498 KLFTKEEVQKTIDEL
+498 NLLTKEEVQKTIDEL
-513 KKINGIKDIAIDK
+513 KKINGLKDVAIDK

-535 EKNINKDLK
+535 EKNINKDLR
-544 ESLKQSGYVDMDNS
+544 ESLKQSRYVDMDNS
-558 TYNFINSR
+558 NYNFINSR
-566 LSTPGDFSISNIKL
+566 LYIPGYFSISNIKL
-580 SEGKFDKETAKA
+580 SEGKFDRKTAKA

-611 KVVLTNYKVGDTLN
+611 KVVLSNYKVGDTLN

-630 YDYDGNESEKEVKL
+630 YDSDGKESAKEVKL

-655 GNKQYPQTSFG
+655 GNNQYPETSFG

-672 LIHLLS
+672 LIPSLG
-678 IKDDESSS
+678 ITDDKSSS
-686 NSYYVATNQEKS
+686 IYYVATNREKS

-709 NSLSVIDS
+709 NNLSVIDS

-765 AVIKSIGVT
+765 AIIKSIGVT

-803 LNVLMNR
+803 MNVLMNK

-825 SILICII
+825 AILICVVA
-832 SIFIITFIASYIP
+832 IFVITFIASYIP
-845 LKKISKENI
+845 LKKMSKENI

>member
-37 GNICTSFMDYQIR
+37 GNICTSFMDYQMR
-50 NQIQSNGD
+50 DQIKTSGS
-58 FYATFFNINKEK
+58 FYATFTDIDKEK
-70 AQIVTKSSGVTRYGY
+70 ASVITKSSGVSEYGY
-85 SQSLGGTILGKNKDI
+85 KKDLGSIILDKKDSTSLDI
-100 SLYINA
+100 NVF
-106 YDKNKIESYRLT
+106 DKNTINSFQIT
-118 LKEGKYPKNKNEI
+118 LKNGNYPKNQSEI
-131 VVSEGLLKHLNKK
+131 VVTQALLNKWNKK
-144 IGDKVI
+144 IGDKI
-150 FEVGDIEYTEGTDIP
+150 TLNLGELIYDDMGMIS
-165 KLINPQKNTY
+165 KLKNSQKTTF
-175 KIVGILNKT
+175 KIVGTLDKA
-184 PLSYNSQ
+184 PYNSK
-191 LFALAGFDINSV
+191 LFAITGFDINTV
-203 SNKEEFNVSICT
+203 NKNEKFDVSICT
-215 ENPKDIYKTAIS
+215 KNPKDIYKTAIS
-227 IGENIGLVQADE
+227 IGKNIGLVQKDDPQDE
-239 ASDEDY
+239 SYNYDEQTNLYFKDIDY
-245 SYDDQTLM
+245 
-253 YYKGIDFNESLLRLL
+253 NEGLLRLL
-268 GASAYDN
+268 GASSYDN
-275 INKTLLLVVGLVASL
+275 INKTLILIVALVASL
-290 VIIPTIATIY
+290 VIIATIATIY

-319 IGATKSQV
+319 IGATKSQI

-362 TFFKTSV
+362 TFFKTSM
-369 FGELELRVVFS
+369 FGELDLRVVFS
-380 PVVLISSTI
+380 PIVLILSTLV
-389 IILLTIFISAI
+389 ILLTIFISAL

-459 SLIISI
+459 SLVISI

-471 NGFVDMFIETNQIN
+471 NGFVDMFIEANQIN
-485 YGTITNDLTLYEN
+485 YGSITNDLTLYKN
-498 KLFTKEEVQKTIDEL
+498 NLITKEEVQKTIDEL
-513 KKINGIKDIAIDK
+513 KKINGLKDVAIDK

-535 EKNINKDLK
+535 EKNINKDLR
-544 ESLKQSGYVDMDNS
+544 ESLKQSNYVDIDNS
-558 TYNFINSR
+558 TYNFISSR
-566 LSTPGDFSISNIKL
+566 LYTPGDFSISNIKL
-580 SEGKFDKETAKA
+580 SEGKIDKETAKA

-611 KVVLTNYKVGDTLN
+611 KVVLSNYKVGDTLN

-630 YDYDGNESEKEVKL
+630 YDSDGKESAKEVKL

-655 GNKQYPQTSFG
+655 GNNQYPETSFG

-672 LIHLLS
+672 LIPSLG
-678 IKDDESSS
+678 ITDDESSS
-686 NSYYVATNQEKS
+686 NLYYVATNQEKS

-709 NSLSVIDS
+709 NNLSVIDS

-786 ILYGILSLLYG
+786 VLYGILSLLYG

-803 LNVLMNR
+803 MNVLMNR

-825 SILICII
+825 AILICVVA
-832 SIFIITFIASYIP
+832 IFVITFIASYIP

>member
-37 GNICTSFMDYQIR
+37 GNICTSFIDYQMR
-50 NQIQSNGD
+50 GQIQSSGS
-58 FYATFFNINKEK
+58 FYATFTDIDKEK
-70 AQIVTKSSGVTRYGY
+70 ASVITKSSGVSEYGY
-85 SQSLGGTILGKNKDI
+85 KKNLGSVIWDKKNSTSLDI
-100 SLYINA
+100 NVF
-106 YDKNKIESYRLT
+106 DKNTINSFQIT
-118 LKEGKYPKNKNEI
+118 LKKGSYPKNESELI
-131 VVSEGLLKHLNKK
+131 VTQDLLNKWNKK
-144 IGDKVI
+144 IGDKI
-150 FEVGDIEYTEGTDIP
+150 TLNLGELIYDDMGMIS
-165 KLINPQKNTY
+165 KLKNSQKTTF
-175 KIVGILNKT
+175 KIVGTLDKA
-184 PLSYNSQ
+184 PYNSK
-191 LFALAGFDINSV
+191 LFAIAGFDINTV
-203 SNKEEFNVSICT
+203 NKNEKFDVSICT
-215 ENPKDIYKTAIS
+215 KNPKDIYKTAIS
-227 IGENIGLVQADE
+227 IGKNIGLAQKDDPQDESYNYDEQANLYFKDIE
-239 ASDEDY
+239 Y
-245 SYDDQTLM
+245 
-253 YYKGIDFNESLLRLL
+253 NEGLLRLL
-268 GASAYDN
+268 GASSYSN
-275 INKTLLLVVGLVASL
+275 INITLLLIVGLVASL
-290 VIIPTIATIY
+290 VIIATIATIY

-314 GILNS
+314 AILNS
-319 IGATKSQV
+319 IGATKSQI
-327 MKLVFLEGFLVS
+327 MKFVFLEGFLVS

-349 GTIAI
+349 GTVAI

-362 TFFKTSV
+362 TFFKTSM
-369 FGELELRVVFS
+369 FGELDLRVVFS
-380 PVVLISSTI
+380 PIVLILSTLV
-389 IILLTIFISAI
+389 ILLTIFISAL

-459 SLIISI
+459 SLVISI

-471 NGFVDMFIETNQIN
+471 NGFVDMFIEANQIN
-485 YGTITNDLTLYEN
+485 YGSITNDLTLYEN
-498 KLFTKEEVQKTIDEL
+498 NLLTKEEVQKTIDEL
-513 KKINGIKDIAIDK
+513 KKINGLKDVAIDK

-535 EKNINKDLK
+535 EKNINKDLR
-544 ESLKQSGYVDMDNS
+544 ESLKQSHYVDMDNS
-558 TYNFINSR
+558 NYNFINSR
-566 LSTPGDFSISNIKL
+566 LYIPGYFSISNIKL
-580 SEGKFDKETAKA
+580 SEGKFDRKTAKA

-611 KVVLTNYKVGDTLN
+611 KVVLSNYKVGDTLN

-630 YDYDGNESEKEVKL
+630 YDSDGKESAKEVKL

-655 GNKQYPQTSFG
+655 GNNQYPETSFG

-672 LIHLLS
+672 LIPSLG
-678 IKDDESSS
+678 ITDDKSSS
-686 NSYYVATNQEKS
+686 IYYVATNQEKS

-709 NSLSVIDS
+709 NNLSVIDS

-765 AVIKSIGVT
+765 AIIKSIGVT

-803 LNVLMNR
+803 MNVIMNR

>member
-37 GNICTSFMDYQIR
+37 GNICTSFMDYQMR
-50 NQIQSNGD
+50 DEIQSSGS
-58 FYATFFNINKEK
+58 FYATFTDIDKEK
-70 AQIVTKSSGVTRYGY
+70 ASVITKSSGVSEYGY
-85 SQSLGGTILGKNKDI
+85 KKNLGSVILDKKNSTSLDI
-100 SLYINA
+100 NVF
-106 YDKNKIESYRLT
+106 DKNTINSFQIT
-118 LKEGKYPKNKNEI
+118 LKKGSYPKNESELI
-131 VVSEGLLKHLNKK
+131 VTQDLLNKWNKK
-144 IGDKVI
+144 IGDKI
-150 FEVGDIEYTEGTDIP
+150 TLNLGELIYDDMGMIS
-165 KLINPQKNTY
+165 KLKNPQKTTF
-175 KIVGILNKT
+175 KIVGTLDKA
-184 PLSYNSQ
+184 LYNSK
-191 LFALAGFDINSV
+191 FAIAGFDINSV
-203 SNKEEFNVSICT
+203 DKNEKFDVSICT
-215 ENPKDIYKTAIS
+215 KNPKDIYKTAIS
-227 IGENIGLVQADE
+227 IGKNIGLVQKDNPKDE
-239 ASDEDY
+239 SYNYDEQANLYFKDIEY
-245 SYDDQTLM
+245 
-253 YYKGIDFNESLLRLL
+253 NEGLLRLL
-268 GASAYDN
+268 GASSYSN
-275 INKTLLLVVGLVASL
+275 INITLLLIVGLVASL
-290 VIIPTIATIY
+290 VIIATIATIY

-314 GILNS
+314 AILNS
-319 IGATKSQV
+319 IGATKSQI
-327 MKLVFLEGFLVS
+327 MKFVFLEGFLVS

-349 GTIAI
+349 GTVAI

-362 TFFKTSV
+362 TFFKTSM
-369 FGELELRVVFS
+369 FGELGLRVVFS
-380 PVVLISSTI
+380 QTVLILSTL
-389 IILLTIFISAI
+389 IILLTIFISAL
-400 IPAINAAKIS
+400 IPARNAAKIS
-410 PLEAIKNS
+410 PLEAIRNS

-459 SLIISI
+459 SLVISI

-471 NGFVDMFIETNQIN
+471 NGFVDMFVEANQIN
-485 YGTITNDLTLYEN
+485 YGSITNDLTLYEN
-498 KLFTKEEVQKTIDEL
+498 NLLTKEEVQKTIDEL
-513 KKINGIKDIAIDK
+513 KKINGLKDVAIDK

-535 EKNINKDLK
+535 EKNINKDLR
-544 ESLKQSGYVDMDNS
+544 ESLKQSNYVDIDNS
-558 TYNFINSR
+558 TYNFISSR
-566 LSTPGDFSISNIKL
+566 LYTPGDFSISNIKL
-580 SEGKFDKETAKA
+580 SEGKIDKETAKA

-602 YQESLAKKG
+602 YEESLAKKG

-625 CTITS
+625 CTVYS
-630 YDYDGNESEKEVKL
+630 YDSDGNEKQKEVKL

-655 GNKQYPQTSFG
+655 GNNQYPETSFG

-672 LIHLLS
+672 LIPSLG
-678 IKDDESSS
+678 ITDDESSS
-686 NSYYVATNQEKS
+686 NLYYVATNQEKS

-709 NSLSVIDS
+709 NNLSVMDS
-717 IDEAQKLEQTMNVMK
+717 IDEAQKLDQTMNVMK

-765 AVIKSIGVT
+765 AIIKSIGVT

-803 LNVLMNR
+803 MNVLMNK
-810 ILEGMITVQ
+810 ILEGVITVQ

-825 SILICII
+825 AILICVVA
-832 SIFIITFIASYIP
+832 IFIITFIASYIP

>member
-37 GNICTSFMDYQIR
+37 GNICTSFMDYQMR
-50 NQIQSNGD
+50 DEIQSSGS
-58 FYATFFNINKEK
+58 FYATFTDIDKEK
-70 AQIVTKSSGVTRYGY
+70 ASVITKSSGVSEYGY
-85 SQSLGGTILGKNKDI
+85 KKNLGSVILDKKNSTSLDI
-100 SLYINA
+100 NVF
-106 YDKNKIESYRLT
+106 DKNTINSFQIT
-118 LKEGKYPKNKNEI
+118 LKKGSYPKNESELI
-131 VVSEGLLKHLNKK
+131 VTQDLLNKWNKK
-144 IGDKVI
+144 IGDKI
-150 FEVGDIEYTEGTDIP
+150 TLNLGELIYDDMGMIS
-165 KLINPQKNTY
+165 KLKNPQKTTF
-175 KIVGILNKT
+175 KIVGTLDKA
-184 PLSYNSQ
+184 LYNSK
-191 LFALAGFDINSV
+191 FAIAGFDINSV
-203 SNKEEFNVSICT
+203 DKNEKFDVSICT
-215 ENPKDIYKTAIS
+215 KNPKDIYKTAIS
-227 IGENIGLVQADE
+227 IGKNIGLVQKDNPKDE
-239 ASDEDY
+239 SYNYDEQANLYFKDIEY
-245 SYDDQTLM
+245 
-253 YYKGIDFNESLLRLL
+253 NEGLLRLL
-268 GASAYDN
+268 GASSYSN
-275 INKTLLLVVGLVASL
+275 INITLLLIVGLVASL
-290 VIIPTIATIY
+290 VIIATIATIY

-314 GILNS
+314 AILNS
-319 IGATKSQV
+319 IGATKSQI
-327 MKLVFLEGFLVS
+327 MKFVFLEGFLVS

-349 GTIAI
+349 GTVAI

-362 TFFKTSV
+362 TFFKTSM
-369 FGELELRVVFS
+369 FGELDLRVVFS
-380 PVVLISSTI
+380 PIVLILSTLV
-389 IILLTIFISAI
+389 ILLTIFISAL

-459 SLIISI
+459 SLVISI

-471 NGFVDMFIETNQIN
+471 NGFVDMFVEANQIN
-485 YGTITNDLTLYEN
+485 YGSITNDLTLYEN
-498 KLFTKEEVQKTIDEL
+498 NLLTKEEVQKTIDEL
-513 KKINGIKDIAIDK
+513 KKINGLKDVAIDK

-535 EKNINKDLK
+535 EKNINKDLR
-544 ESLKQSGYVDMDNS
+544 ESLKQSHYVDMDNS
-558 TYNFINSR
+558 NYNFINSR
-566 LSTPGDFSISNIKL
+566 LYIPGYFSISNIKL
-580 SEGKFDKETAKA
+580 SEGKFDRKTAKA

-611 KVVLTNYKVGDTLN
+611 KVVLSNYKVGDTLN

-630 YDYDGNESEKEVKL
+630 YDSDGKESEKEVKL

-655 GNKQYPQTSFG
+655 GNNQYPETSFG

-672 LIHLLS
+672 LIPSLG
-678 IKDDESSS
+678 ITDDESSS
-686 NSYYVATNQEKS
+686 NLYYVATNQEKS

-709 NSLSVIDS
+709 NNLSVMDS

-765 AVIKSIGVT
+765 AIIKSIGVT

-803 LNVLMNR
+803 MNVLMNK
-810 ILEGMITVQ
+810 ILEGVITVQ

-825 SILICII
+825 AILICVVA
-832 SIFIITFIASYIP
+832 IFIITFIASYIP

>member
-37 GNICTSFMDYQIR
+37 GNICTSFMDYQMR
-50 NQIQSNGD
+50 DQIKTSGS
-58 FYATFFNINKEK
+58 FYATFTDIDKEK
-70 AQIVTKSSGVTRYGY
+70 ASVITKSSGVSEYGY
-85 SQSLGGTILGKNKDI
+85 KKNLGSVILDKKNSTSLDI
-100 SLYINA
+100 NVF
-106 YDKNKIESYRLT
+106 DKNTINSFQIT
-118 LKEGKYPKNKNEI
+118 LKKGSYPKNESEI
-131 VVSEGLLKHLNKK
+131 VVTQALLNKWNKK
-144 IGDKVI
+144 IGDKI
-150 FEVGDIEYTEGTDIP
+150 TLNLGELIYDDMGMIS
-165 KLINPQKNTY
+165 KLKNSQKTTF
-175 KIVGILNKT
+175 KIVGTLDKA
-184 PLSYNSQ
+184 PYNSK
-191 LFALAGFDINSV
+191 LFAIAGFDINSV
-203 SNKEEFNVSICT
+203 DKNEKFDVSICT
-215 ENPKDIYKTAIS
+215 KNPKDIYKTAIS
-227 IGENIGLVQADE
+227 IGENIGLVQKDDPQDE
-239 ASDEDY
+239 SYNYDEQTNLYFKDIDY
-245 SYDDQTLM
+245 
-253 YYKGIDFNESLLRLL
+253 NEGLLRLL
-268 GASAYDN
+268 GASAYSN
-275 INKTLLLVVGLVASL
+275 INITLLLIVGLVASL
-290 VIIPTIATIY
+290 VIIATIATIY

-319 IGATKSQV
+319 IGATKSQI

-362 TFFKTSV
+362 TFFKTSM
-369 FGELELRVVFS
+369 FGELDLRVVFS
-380 PVVLISSTI
+380 PIVLILSTLV
-389 IILLTIFISAI
+389 ILLTIFISAL
-400 IPAINAAKIS
+400 IPARNAAKIS
-410 PLEAIKNS
+410 PLEAIRNS

-431 VKKIFKTEGEL
+431 VKKIF
-442 AYKNLR
+442 
-448 RNKGKFRITLF
+448 RITLF
-459 SLIISI
+459 SLVISI

-471 NGFVDMFIETNQIN
+471 NGFVDMFIEANQIN
-485 YGTITNDLTLYEN
+485 YGSITNDMTLYKN
-498 KLFTKEEVQKTIDEL
+498 NLITKEEVQKTIDEL
-513 KKINGIKDIAIDK
+513 KKINGLKDVAIDK

-535 EKNINKDLK
+535 EKNINKDLR
-544 ESLKQSGYVDMDNS
+544 ESLKQSNYVDIDNS
-558 TYNFINSR
+558 TYNFISSR
-566 LSTPGDFSISNIKL
+566 LYTPGDFSISNIKL
-580 SEGKFDKETAKA
+580 SEGKIDKETAKA

-602 YQESLAKKG
+602 YEESLAKKG
-611 KVVLTNYKVGDTLN
+611 KVVLSNYKVGDTLN
-625 CTITS
+625 CTVYS
-630 YDYDGNESEKEVKL
+630 YDSDGNEKQKEVKL

-655 GNKQYPQTSFG
+655 GNNQYPETSFG

-672 LIHLLS
+672 LIPSLG

-765 AVIKSIGVT
+765 AIIKSIGVT

-803 LNVLMNR
+803 MNVIMNR

>member
-37 GNICTSFMDYQIR
+37 GNICTSFMDYQMR
-50 NQIQSNGD
+50 DEIQSSGS
-58 FYATFFNINKEK
+58 FYATFTDIDKEK
-70 AQIVTKSSGVTRYGY
+70 ASVITKSSGVSEYGY
-85 SQSLGGTILGKNKDI
+85 KKNLGSVILDKKNSTSLDI
-100 SLYINA
+100 NVF
-106 YDKNKIESYRLT
+106 DKNTINSFQIT
-118 LKEGKYPKNKNEI
+118 LKKGSYPKNESELI
-131 VVSEGLLKHLNKK
+131 VTQDLLNKWNKK
-144 IGDKVI
+144 IGDKI
-150 FEVGDIEYTEGTDIP
+150 TLNLGELIYDDMGMIS
-165 KLINPQKNTY
+165 KLKNPQKTTF
-175 KIVGILNKT
+175 KIVGTLDKA
-184 PLSYNSQ
+184 LYNSK
-191 LFALAGFDINSV
+191 FAIAGFDINSV
-203 SNKEEFNVSICT
+203 DKNEKFDVSICT
-215 ENPKDIYKTAIS
+215 KNPKDIYKTAIS
-227 IGENIGLVQADE
+227 IGKNIGLVQKDNPKDE
-239 ASDEDY
+239 SYNYDEQANLYFKDIEY
-245 SYDDQTLM
+245 
-253 YYKGIDFNESLLRLL
+253 NEGLLRLL
-268 GASAYDN
+268 GASSYDN
-275 INKTLLLVVGLVASL
+275 INITLILIVGLVASL
-290 VIIPTIATIY
+290 VIIATIATIY

-314 GILNS
+314 AILNS
-319 IGATKSQV
+319 IGATKSQI

-349 GTIAI
+349 GTVAI

-362 TFFKTSV
+362 TFFKTSM
-369 FGELELRVVFS
+369 FGELDLRVVFS
-380 PVVLISSTI
+380 PIVLILSTLV
-389 IILLTIFISAI
+389 ILLTIFISAL

-459 SLIISI
+459 SLVISI

-471 NGFVDMFIETNQIN
+471 NGFVDMFVEANQIN
-485 YGTITNDLTLYEN
+485 YGSITNDLTLYEN
-498 KLFTKEEVQKTIDEL
+498 NLLTKEEVQKTIDEL
-513 KKINGIKDIAIDK
+513 KKINGLKDVAIDK

-535 EKNINKDLK
+535 EKNINKDLR
-544 ESLKQSGYVDMDNS
+544 ESLKQSHYVDMDNS
-558 TYNFINSR
+558 NYNFINSR
-566 LSTPGDFSISNIKL
+566 LYIPGYFSISNIKL
-580 SEGKFDKETAKA
+580 SEGKFDRKTAKA

-611 KVVLTNYKVGDTLN
+611 KVVLSNYKVGDTLN

-630 YDYDGNESEKEVKL
+630 YDSDGKESEKEVKL

-655 GNKQYPQTSFG
+655 GNNQYPETSFG

-672 LIHLLS
+672 LIPSLG
-678 IKDDESSS
+678 ITDDESSS
-686 NSYYVATNQEKS
+686 NLYYVATNQEKS

-709 NSLSVIDS
+709 NNLSVMDS

-765 AVIKSIGVT
+765 AIIKSIGVT

-803 LNVLMNR
+803 MNVLMNK
-810 ILEGMITVQ
+810 ILEGVITVQ

-825 SILICII
+825 AILICVVA
-832 SIFIITFIASYIP
+832 IFIITFIASYIP

>member
-37 GNICTSFMDYQIR
+37 GNICTSFMDYQMR
-50 NQIQSNGD
+50 GQIQSSGS
-58 FYATFFNINKEK
+58 FYATFTDIDKEK
-70 AQIVTKSSGVTRYGY
+70 ASVITKSSGVSEYGY
-85 SQSLGGTILGKNKDI
+85 KKNLGSVIWDKKNSTSLDI
-100 SLYINA
+100 NVF
-106 YDKNKIESYRLT
+106 DKNTINSFQIT
-118 LKEGKYPKNKNEI
+118 LKKGSYPKNESELI
-131 VVSEGLLKHLNKK
+131 VTQDLLNKWNKK
-144 IGDKVI
+144 IGDKI
-150 FEVGDIEYTEGTDIP
+150 TLNLGELIYDDMGMIS
-165 KLINPQKNTY
+165 KLKNSQKTTF
-175 KIVGILNKT
+175 KIVGTLDKA
-184 PLSYNSQ
+184 PYNSK
-191 LFALAGFDINSV
+191 LFAITGFDINTV
-203 SNKEEFNVSICT
+203 NKNEKFDVSICT
-215 ENPKDIYKTAIS
+215 KNPKDIYKTAIS
-227 IGENIGLVQADE
+227 IGKNIGLVQKDDPQDE
-239 ASDEDY
+239 SYNYDEQANLYFKDIEY
-245 SYDDQTLM
+245 
-253 YYKGIDFNESLLRLL
+253 NEGLLRLL
-268 GASAYDN
+268 GASSYSN
-275 INKTLLLVVGLVASL
+275 INITLLPIVGLVASL
-290 VIIPTIATIY
+290 VIIATIATIY

-314 GILNS
+314 AILNS
-319 IGATKSQV
+319 IGATKSQI
-327 MKLVFLEGFLVS
+327 MKFVFLEGFLVS

-349 GTIAI
+349 GTVAI

-362 TFFKTSV
+362 TFFKTSM
-369 FGELELRVVFS
+369 FGELDLRVVFS
-380 PVVLISSTI
+380 PIVLILSTLV
-389 IILLTIFISAI
+389 ILLTIFISAL

-459 SLIISI
+459 SLVISI

-471 NGFVDMFIETNQIN
+471 NGFVDMFVEANQIN
-485 YGTITNDLTLYEN
+485 YGSITNDLTLYEN
-498 KLFTKEEVQKTIDEL
+498 NLLTKEEVQKTIDEL
-513 KKINGIKDIAIDK
+513 KKINGLKDVAIDK

-535 EKNINKDLK
+535 EKNINKDLR

-558 TYNFINSR
+558 NYNFINSR
-566 LSTPGDFSISNIKL
+566 LYIPGYFSISNIKL
-580 SEGKFDKETAKA
+580 SEGKFDRKTAKA

-611 KVVLTNYKVGDTLN
+611 KVVLSNYKVGDTLN

-630 YDYDGNESEKEVKL
+630 YDSDGKDSEKEVKL

-655 GNKQYPQTSFG
+655 GNQQYPETSFG

-672 LIHLLS
+672 LIPSLG
-678 IKDDESSS
+678 ITDDKSSS
-686 NSYYVATNQEKS
+686 NLYYVATNQEKS

-709 NSLSVIDS
+709 NNLSVIDS

-765 AVIKSIGVT
+765 AIIKSIGVT

-803 LNVLMNR
+803 MNVLMNK
-810 ILEGMITVQ
+810 ILEGVITVQ

-825 SILICII
+825 AILICVVA
-832 SIFIITFIASYIP
+832 IFIITFIASYIP

>member
-37 GNICTSFMDYQIR
+37 GNICTSFMDYQMR
-50 NQIQSNGD
+50 DEIQSSGS
-58 FYATFFNINKEK
+58 FYATFTDIDKEK
-70 AQIVTKSSGVTRYGY
+70 ASVITKSSGVSEYGY
-85 SQSLGGTILGKNKDI
+85 KKNLGSVIWDKKNSTSLDI
-100 SLYINA
+100 NVF
-106 YDKNKIESYRLT
+106 DKNTINSFQIT
-118 LKEGKYPKNKNEI
+118 LKKGSYPKNESELI
-131 VVSEGLLKHLNKK
+131 VTQDLLNKWNKK
-144 IGDKVI
+144 IGDKI
-150 FEVGDIEYTEGTDIP
+150 TLNLGELIYDDMGMIS
-165 KLINPQKNTY
+165 KLKNPQKTTF
-175 KIVGILNKT
+175 KIVGTLDKA
-184 PLSYNSQ
+184 PYNSK
-191 LFALAGFDINSV
+191 LFAIAGFDINTV
-203 SNKEEFNVSICT
+203 NKNEKFDVSICT
-215 ENPKDIYKTAIS
+215 KNPKDIYKTAIS
-227 IGENIGLVQADE
+227 IGKNIGLAQKDNPQDESYNYDEQANLYFKDIE
-239 ASDEDY
+239 Y
-245 SYDDQTLM
+245 
-253 YYKGIDFNESLLRLL
+253 NEGLLRLL
-268 GASAYDN
+268 GASSYSN
-275 INKTLLLVVGLVASL
+275 INITLLLIVGLVASL
-290 VIIPTIATIY
+290 VIIATIATIY

-314 GILNS
+314 AILNS
-319 IGATKSQV
+319 IGATKSQI
-327 MKLVFLEGFLVS
+327 MKFVFLEGFLVS

-349 GTIAI
+349 GTVAI

-362 TFFKTSV
+362 TFFKTSM
-369 FGELELRVVFS
+369 FGELDLRVVFS
-380 PVVLISSTI
+380 PIVLILSTLV
-389 IILLTIFISAI
+389 ILLTIFISAL

-459 SLIISI
+459 SLVISI

-471 NGFVDMFIETNQIN
+471 NGFVDMFIEANQIN
-485 YGTITNDLTLYEN
+485 YGSITNDLTLYEN
-498 KLFTKEEVQKTIDEL
+498 NLLTKEEVQKTIDEL
-513 KKINGIKDIAIDK
+513 KKINGLKDVAIDK

-535 EKNINKDLK
+535 EKNINKDLR
-544 ESLKQSGYVDMDNS
+544 ESLKQSRYVDMDNS
-558 TYNFINSR
+558 NYNFINSR
-566 LSTPGDFSISNIKL
+566 LYIPGYFSISNIKL
-580 SEGKFDKETAKA
+580 SEGKFDRKTAKA

-611 KVVLTNYKVGDTLN
+611 KVVLSNYKVGDTLN

-630 YDYDGNESEKEVKL
+630 YDSDGKESAKEVKL

-655 GNKQYPQTSFG
+655 GNNQYPETSFG

-672 LIHLLS
+672 LIPSLG
-678 IKDDESSS
+678 ITDDKSSS
-686 NSYYVATNQEKS
+686 IYYVATNREKS

-709 NSLSVIDS
+709 NNLSVIDS

-803 LNVLMNR
+803 MNVLMNK

-825 SILICII
+825 AILICVVA
-832 SIFIITFIASYIP
+832 IFVITFIASYIP
-845 LKKISKENI
+845 LKKMSKENI

>member
-37 GNICTSFMDYQIR
+37 GNICTSFMDYQMR
-50 NQIQSNGD
+50 DQIKTSGS
-58 FYATFFNINKEK
+58 FYATFTDIDKEK
-70 AQIVTKSSGVTRYGY
+70 ASVITKSSGVSEYGY
-85 SQSLGGTILGKNKDI
+85 KKDLGSIILDKKDSTSLDI
-100 SLYINA
+100 NVF
-106 YDKNKIESYRLT
+106 DKNTINSFQIT
-118 LKEGKYPKNKNEI
+118 LKNGNYPKNQSEI
-131 VVSEGLLKHLNKK
+131 VVTQALLNKWNKK
-144 IGDKVI
+144 IGDKI
-150 FEVGDIEYTEGTDIP
+150 TLNLGELIYDDMGMIS
-165 KLINPQKNTY
+165 KLKNSQKTTF
-175 KIVGILNKT
+175 KIVGTLDKA
-184 PLSYNSQ
+184 PYNSK
-191 LFALAGFDINSV
+191 LFAIAGFDINTV
-203 SNKEEFNVSICT
+203 DKNENFDVSICT
-215 ENPKDIYKTAIS
+215 KNPKDIYKTAIS
-227 IGENIGLVQADE
+227 IGENIGLVQKDDPQDE
-239 ASDEDY
+239 SYNYDEQANLYFKDIEY
-245 SYDDQTLM
+245 
-253 YYKGIDFNESLLRLL
+253 NEGLLRLL
-268 GASAYDN
+268 GASSYSN
-275 INKTLLLVVGLVASL
+275 INITLLLIVGLVASL
-290 VIIPTIATIY
+290 VIIATIATIY

-314 GILNS
+314 AILNS
-319 IGATKSQV
+319 IGATKSQI
-327 MKLVFLEGFLVS
+327 MKFVFLEGFLVS

-349 GTIAI
+349 GTVAI

-362 TFFKTSV
+362 TFFKTSM
-369 FGELELRVVFS
+369 FGELDLRVVFS
-380 PVVLISSTI
+380 PIVLILSTLV
-389 IILLTIFISAI
+389 ILLTIFISAL

-431 VKKIFKTEGEL
+431 IKKIFKTEGEL

-459 SLIISI
+459 SLVISI

-471 NGFVDMFIETNQIN
+471 NGFVDMFIEANQIN

-498 KLFTKEEVQKTIDEL
+498 NLLTKEEVQKTIDEL
-513 KKINGIKDIAIDK
+513 KKINGLKDVAIDK

-535 EKNINKDLK
+535 EKNINKDLR
-544 ESLKQSGYVDMDNS
+544 ESLKQSDYVDMDNS
-558 TYNFINSR
+558 NYNFINSR
-566 LSTPGDFSISNIKL
+566 LYIPGYFSISNIKL
-580 SEGKFDKETAKA
+580 SEGKFDRKTAKA

-611 KVVLTNYKVGDTLN
+611 KVVLSNYKVGDTLN

-630 YDYDGNESEKEVKL
+630 YDSDGKESAKEVKL

-655 GNKQYPQTSFG
+655 GNNQYPETSFG

-672 LIHLLS
+672 LIPSLG
-678 IKDDESSS
+678 ITDDKSSS
-686 NSYYVATNQEKS
+686 IYYVATNREKS

-709 NSLSVIDS
+709 NNLSVIDS

-803 LNVLMNR
+803 MNVLMNK

-825 SILICII
+825 AILICVVA
-832 SIFIITFIASYIP
+832 IFIITFIASYIP

>member
-37 GNICTSFMDYQIR
+37 GNICTSFMDYQMR
-50 NQIQSNGD
+50 DEIQSSGS
-58 FYATFFNINKEK
+58 FYATFTDIDKEK
-70 AQIVTKSSGVTRYGY
+70 ASVITKSSGVSEYGY
-85 SQSLGGTILGKNKDI
+85 KKNLGSVIWDKKNSTSLDI
-100 SLYINA
+100 NVF
-106 YDKNKIESYRLT
+106 DKNTINSFQIT
-118 LKEGKYPKNKNEI
+118 LKKGSYPKNESELI
-131 VVSEGLLKHLNKK
+131 VTQDLLNKWNKK
-144 IGDKVI
+144 IGDKI
-150 FEVGDIEYTEGTDIP
+150 TLNLGELIYDDMGMIS
-165 KLINPQKNTY
+165 KLKNPQKTTF
-175 KIVGILNKT
+175 KIVGTLDKA
-184 PLSYNSQ
+184 LYNSK
-191 LFALAGFDINSV
+191 FAIAGFDINSV
-203 SNKEEFNVSICT
+203 DKNEKFDVSICT
-215 ENPKDIYKTAIS
+215 KNPKDIYKTAIS
-227 IGENIGLVQADE
+227 IGKNIGLVQKDNPKDE
-239 ASDEDY
+239 SYNYDEQANLYFKDIEY
-245 SYDDQTLM
+245 
-253 YYKGIDFNESLLRLL
+253 NEGLLRLL
-268 GASAYDN
+268 GASSYSN
-275 INKTLLLVVGLVASL
+275 INITLLLIVGLVASL
-290 VIIPTIATIY
+290 VIIATIATIY

-319 IGATKSQV
+319 IGATKSQI
-327 MKLVFLEGFLVS
+327 MKFVFLEGFLVS

-349 GTIAI
+349 GTVAI

-362 TFFKTSV
+362 TFFKTSM
-369 FGELELRVVFS
+369 FGELDLRVVFS
-380 PVVLISSTI
+380 PIVLILSTLV
-389 IILLTIFISAI
+389 ILLTIFISAL

-459 SLIISI
+459 SLVISI

-471 NGFVDMFIETNQIN
+471 NGFVDMFVEANQIN
-485 YGTITNDLTLYEN
+485 YGSITNDLTLYEN
-498 KLFTKEEVQKTIDEL
+498 NLLTKEEVQKTIDEL
-513 KKINGIKDIAIDK
+513 KKINGLKDVAIDK

-535 EKNINKDLK
+535 EKNINKDLR
-544 ESLKQSGYVDMDNS
+544 ESLKQSDYVDMDNS
-558 TYNFINSR
+558 TYNFFDSK
-566 LSTPGDFSISNIKL
+566 LYTPGDFSISNIKL
-580 SEGKFDKETAKA
+580 SEGKFDRKTAKA

-611 KVVLTNYKVGDTLN
+611 KVVLSNYKVGDTLN

-630 YDYDGNESEKEVKL
+630 YDSDGKESEKEVKL

-655 GNKQYPQTSFG
+655 GNNQYPETSFG

-672 LIHLLS
+672 LIPSLG

-709 NSLSVIDS
+709 NNLSVIDS

-765 AVIKSIGVT
+765 AIIKSIGVT

>member
-37 GNICTSFMDYQIR
+37 GNICTSFMDYQMR
-50 NQIQSNGD
+50 DQIKTSGS
-58 FYATFFNINKEK
+58 FYATFTDIDKEK
-70 AQIVTKSSGVTRYGY
+70 ASVITKSSGVSEYGY
-85 SQSLGGTILGKNKDI
+85 KKNLGSVIWDKKNSTSLDI
-100 SLYINA
+100 NVF
-106 YDKNKIESYRLT
+106 DKNTINSFQIT
-118 LKEGKYPKNKNEI
+118 LKKGSYPKNESELI
-131 VVSEGLLKHLNKK
+131 VTQDLLNKWNKK
-144 IGDKVI
+144 IGDKI
-150 FEVGDIEYTEGTDIP
+150 TLNLGELIYDDMGMIS
-165 KLINPQKNTY
+165 KLKNSQKTTF
-175 KIVGILNKT
+175 KIVGTLDKA
-184 PLSYNSQ
+184 PYNSK
-191 LFALAGFDINSV
+191 LFAITGFDINTV
-203 SNKEEFNVSICT
+203 NKNEKFDVSICT
-215 ENPKDIYKTAIS
+215 KNPKDIYNTAIS
-227 IGENIGLVQADE
+227 IGKNIGLVKEDNPKDESYNYNEQANLYFKDIE
-239 ASDEDY
+239 Y
-245 SYDDQTLM
+245 
-253 YYKGIDFNESLLRLL
+253 NEGLLRLL
-268 GASAYDN
+268 GASSYSN
-275 INKTLLLVVGLVASL
+275 INITLLLIVGLVASL
-290 VIIPTIATIY
+290 VIIATIATIY

-319 IGATKSQV
+319 IGATNSQI

-349 GTIAI
+349 GTVAI

-362 TFFKTSV
+362 TFFKTSM
-369 FGELELRVVFS
+369 FGELDLRVVFS
-380 PVVLISSTI
+380 PIVLIVSTLV
-389 IILLTIFISAI
+389 ILLTIFISAL

-459 SLIISI
+459 SLVISI

-471 NGFVDMFIETNQIN
+471 NGFVDMFVEANQIN
-485 YGTITNDLTLYEN
+485 YGSITNDLTLYEN
-498 KLFTKEEVQKTIDEL
+498 NLLTKEEVQKTIDEL
-513 KKINGIKDIAIDK
+513 KKINGLKDVAIDK
-526 GYNLNVHVD
+526 GYNLNLNVHVD
-535 EKNINKDLK
+535 EKNINKDLR
-544 ESLKQSGYVDMDNS
+544 ESLKQSDYVDMDNS

-566 LSTPGDFSISNIKL
+566 LYTPGDFSISNIKL
-580 SEGKFDKETAKA
+580 SEGKFDRKTAKA

-611 KVVLTNYKVGDTLN
+611 KVVLSNYKVGDTLN

-630 YDYDGNESEKEVKL
+630 YDSDGKESEKEVKL

-655 GNKQYPQTSFG
+655 GNNQYPETSFG

-672 LIHLLS
+672 LIPSLG

-709 NSLSVIDS
+709 NNLSVIDS

-765 AVIKSIGVT
+765 AIIKSIGVT

-803 LNVLMNR
+803 MNVLMNK
-810 ILEGMITVQ
+810 ILEGVITVQ

-825 SILICII
+825 AILICVVA
-832 SIFIITFIASYIP
+832 IFIITFIASYIP

>member
-37 GNICTSFMDYQIR
+37 GNICTSFMDYQMR
-50 NQIQSNGD
+50 DEIQSSGS
-58 FYATFFNINKEK
+58 FYATFTDIDKEK
-70 AQIVTKSSGVTRYGY
+70 ASVITKSSGVSEYGY
-85 SQSLGGTILGKNKDI
+85 KKDLGSIILDKKDSTSLDI
-100 SLYINA
+100 NVF
-106 YDKNKIESYRLT
+106 DKNTINSFQIT
-118 LKEGKYPKNKNEI
+118 LKKGSYPKNESELI
-131 VVSEGLLKHLNKK
+131 VTQDLLNKWNKK
-144 IGDKVI
+144 IGDKI
-150 FEVGDIEYTEGTDIP
+150 TLNLGELIYDDMGMIS
-165 KLINPQKNTY
+165 KLKNSQKTTF
-175 KIVGILNKT
+175 KIVGTLDKA
-184 PLSYNSQ
+184 PYNSK
-191 LFALAGFDINSV
+191 LFAIAGFDINTV
-203 SNKEEFNVSICT
+203 DKNENFDVSICT
-215 ENPKDIYKTAIS
+215 KNPKDIYKTAIS
-227 IGENIGLVQADE
+227 IGENIGLVQKDDPQDE
-239 ASDEDY
+239 SY
-245 SYDDQTLM
+245 NYDDQTYM
-253 YYKGIDFNESLLRLL
+253 YYKDIDFNEGLLRLF

-275 INKTLLLVVGLVASL
+275 INITLLLIVGLVASL
-290 VIIPTIATIY
+290 VIIATIATIY

-319 IGATKSQV
+319 IGATKSQI

-362 TFFKTSV
+362 TFFKTSM
-369 FGELELRVVFS
+369 FGELGLRVVFS
-380 PVVLISSTI
+380 PIVLIISTLV
-389 IILLTIFISAI
+389 ILLTIFISAI

-431 VKKIFKTEGEL
+431 IKKIFKTEGEL

-459 SLIISI
+459 SLVISI

-471 NGFVDMFIETNQIN
+471 NGFVDMFIEANQIN
-485 YGTITNDLTLYEN
+485 YGSITNDLTLYEN
-498 KLFTKEEVQKTIDEL
+498 NLLTKEEVQKTIDEL
-513 KKINGIKDIAIDK
+513 KKINGLKDVAIDK

-535 EKNINKDLK
+535 EKNINKDLR
-544 ESLKQSGYVDMDNS
+544 ESLKQSRYVDMDNS
-558 TYNFINSR
+558 NYNFINSR
-566 LSTPGDFSISNIKL
+566 LYIPGYFSISNIKL
-580 SEGKFDKETAKA
+580 SEGKFDRKTAKA

-611 KVVLTNYKVGDTLN
+611 KVVLSNYKVGDTLN

-630 YDYDGNESEKEVKL
+630 YDSDGKESAKEVKL

-655 GNKQYPQTSFG
+655 GNNQYPETSFG

-672 LIHLLS
+672 LIPSLG
-678 IKDDESSS
+678 ITDDKSSS
-686 NSYYVATNQEKS
+686 IYYVATNREKS

-709 NSLSVIDS
+709 NNLSVIDS

-803 LNVLMNR
+803 MNVIMNR

-825 SILICII
+825 SILICVVA
-832 SIFIITFIASYIP
+832 IFIITFIASYIP

>member
-37 GNICTSFMDYQIR
+37 GNICTSFMDYQMR
-50 NQIQSNGD
+50 DEIQSSGS
-58 FYATFFNINKEK
+58 FYATFTDIDKEK
-70 AQIVTKSSGVTRYGY
+70 ASVITKSSGVSEYGY
-85 SQSLGGTILGKNKDI
+85 KKNLGSVIWDKKNSTSLDI
-100 SLYINA
+100 NVF
-106 YDKNKIESYRLT
+106 DKNTINSFQIT
-118 LKEGKYPKNKNEI
+118 LKKGSYPKNESELI
-131 VVSEGLLKHLNKK
+131 VTQDLLNKWNKK
-144 IGDKVI
+144 IGDKI
-150 FEVGDIEYTEGTDIP
+150 TLNLGELIYDDMGMIS
-165 KLINPQKNTY
+165 KLKNPQKTTF
-175 KIVGILNKT
+175 KIVGTLDKA
-184 PLSYNSQ
+184 PYNSK
-191 LFALAGFDINSV
+191 LFAIAGFDINTV
-203 SNKEEFNVSICT
+203 NKNEKFDVSICT
-215 ENPKDIYKTAIS
+215 KNPKDIYKTAIS
-227 IGENIGLVQADE
+227 IGKNIGLAQKDNPQDESYNYDEQANLYFKDIE
-239 ASDEDY
+239 Y
-245 SYDDQTLM
+245 
-253 YYKGIDFNESLLRLL
+253 NEGLLRLL
-268 GASAYDN
+268 GASSYSN
-275 INKTLLLVVGLVASL
+275 INITLLLIVGLVASL
-290 VIIPTIATIY
+290 VIIATIATIY

-314 GILNS
+314 AILNS
-319 IGATKSQV
+319 IGATKSQI
-327 MKLVFLEGFLVS
+327 MKFVFLEGFLVS

-349 GTIAI
+349 GTVAI

-362 TFFKTSV
+362 TFFKTSM
-369 FGELELRVVFS
+369 FGELDLRVVFS
-380 PVVLISSTI
+380 PIVLILSTLV
-389 IILLTIFISAI
+389 ILLTIFISAL

-431 VKKIFKTEGEL
+431 IKKIFKTEGEL

-459 SLIISI
+459 SLVISI

-471 NGFVDMFIETNQIN
+471 NGFVDMFIEANQIN
-485 YGTITNDLTLYEN
+485 YGSITNDLTLYEN
-498 KLFTKEEVQKTIDEL
+498 NLLTKEEVQKTIDEL
-513 KKINGIKDIAIDK
+513 KKINGLKDVAIDK

-535 EKNINKDLK
+535 EKNINKDLR
-544 ESLKQSGYVDMDNS
+544 ESLKQSRYVDMDNS
-558 TYNFINSR
+558 NYNFINSR
-566 LSTPGDFSISNIKL
+566 LYIPGYFSISNIKL
-580 SEGKFDKETAKA
+580 SEGKFDRKTAKA

-611 KVVLTNYKVGDTLN
+611 KVVLSNYKVGDTLN

-630 YDYDGNESEKEVKL
+630 YDSDGKESAKEVKL

-655 GNKQYPQTSFG
+655 GNNQYPETSFG

-672 LIHLLS
+672 LIPSLG
-678 IKDDESSS
+678 ITDDKSSS
-686 NSYYVATNQEKS
+686 IYYVATNREKS

-709 NSLSVIDS
+709 NNLSVIDS

-803 LNVLMNR
+803 MNVLMNK

-825 SILICII
+825 AILICVVA
-832 SIFIITFIASYIP
+832 IFVITFIASYIP
-845 LKKISKENI
+845 LKKMSKENI

>member
-37 GNICTSFMDYQIR
+37 GNICTSFMDYQMR
-50 NQIQSNGD
+50 DEIQSSGS
-58 FYATFFNINKEK
+58 FYATFTDIDKEK
-70 AQIVTKSSGVTRYGY
+70 ASVITKSSGVSEYGY
-85 SQSLGGTILGKNKDI
+85 KKNLGSVILDKKNSTSLDI
-100 SLYINA
+100 NVF
-106 YDKNKIESYRLT
+106 DKNTINSFQIT
-118 LKEGKYPKNKNEI
+118 LKKGSYPKNESELI
-131 VVSEGLLKHLNKK
+131 VTQDLLNKWNKK
-144 IGDKVI
+144 IGDKI
-150 FEVGDIEYTEGTDIP
+150 TLNLGELIYDDMGMIS
-165 KLINPQKNTY
+165 KLKNPQKTTF
-175 KIVGILNKT
+175 KIVGTLDKA
-184 PLSYNSQ
+184 LYNSK
-191 LFALAGFDINSV
+191 FAIAGFDINSV
-203 SNKEEFNVSICT
+203 DKNEKFDVSICT
-215 ENPKDIYKTAIS
+215 KNPKDIYKTAIS
-227 IGENIGLVQADE
+227 IGKNIGLVQKDNPKDE
-239 ASDEDY
+239 SYNYDEQANLYFKDIEY
-245 SYDDQTLM
+245 
-253 YYKGIDFNESLLRLL
+253 NEGLLRLL
-268 GASAYDN
+268 GASSYSN
-275 INKTLLLVVGLVASL
+275 INITLLLIVGLVASL
-290 VIIPTIATIY
+290 VIIATIATIY

-314 GILNS
+314 AILNS
-319 IGATKSQV
+319 IGATKSQI
-327 MKLVFLEGFLVS
+327 MKFVFLEGFLVS

-349 GTIAI
+349 GTVAI

-362 TFFKTSV
+362 TFFKTSM
-369 FGELELRVVFS
+369 FGELDLRVVFS
-380 PVVLISSTI
+380 PIVLILSTLV
-389 IILLTIFISAI
+389 ILLTIFISAL

-459 SLIISI
+459 SLVISI

-471 NGFVDMFIETNQIN
+471 NGFVDMFVEANQIN
-485 YGTITNDLTLYEN
+485 YGSITNDLTLYEN
-498 KLFTKEEVQKTIDEL
+498 NLLTKEEVQKTIDEL
-513 KKINGIKDIAIDK
+513 KKINGLKDVAIDK

-535 EKNINKDLK
+535 EKNINKDLR
-544 ESLKQSGYVDMDNS
+544 ESLKQSHYVDMDNS
-558 TYNFINSR
+558 NYNFINSR
-566 LSTPGDFSISNIKL
+566 LYIPGYFSISNIKL
-580 SEGKFDKETAKA
+580 SEGKFDRKTAKA

-611 KVVLTNYKVGDTLN
+611 KVVLSNYKVGDTLN

-630 YDYDGNESEKEVKL
+630 YDSDGKESEKEVKL

-655 GNKQYPQTSFG
+655 GNNQYPETSFG

-672 LIHLLS
+672 LIPSLG
-678 IKDDESSS
+678 ITDDESSS
-686 NSYYVATNQEKS
+686 NLYYVATNQEKS

-709 NSLSVIDS
+709 NNLSVMDS

-765 AVIKSIGVT
+765 AIIKSIGVT

-803 LNVLMNR
+803 MNVIMNR

>member
-37 GNICTSFMDYQIR
+37 GNICTSFMDYQMR
-50 NQIQSNGD
+50 NEIQSNGS
-58 FYATFFNINKEK
+58 FYVTFNNIDKER
-70 AQIVTKSSGVTRYGY
+70 ADIITKSSGVSEYGY
-85 SQSLGGTILGKNKDI
+85 KKDLGSIILDKKNSTSIDI
-100 SLYINA
+100 NVF
-106 YDKNKIESYRLT
+106 DKNTINSFQIT
-118 LKEGKYPKNKNEI
+118 LKNGSYPKNQSEI
-131 VVSEGLLKHLNKK
+131 IVTEDLLNKWNKK
-144 IGDKVI
+144 IGDKI
-150 FEVGDIEYTEGTDIP
+150 TLNLGELIYDDMGIIS
-165 KLINPQKNTY
+165 KLKNPQKTTF
-175 KIVGILNKT
+175 KIVGTLDKA
-184 PLSYNSQ
+184 PYNSK
-191 LFALAGFDINSV
+191 LFAIAGFDINSV
-203 SNKEEFNVSICT
+203 DKNEKFDVSICT
-215 ENPKDIYKTAIS
+215 KNPKDIYKTAIS
-227 IGENIGLVQADE
+227 IGENIGLAQADE
-239 ASDEDY
+239 TNDEDY
-245 SYDDQTLM
+245 SYNDQTSM
-253 YYKGIDFNESLLRLL
+253 YYKDIKFNEGLLRLL
-268 GASAYDN
+268 GASSYDN
-275 INKTLLLVVGLVASL
+275 INTTLILIVGLVASL
-290 VIIPTIATIY
+290 VIIATIATIY

-362 TFFKTSV
+362 TFFKTSA

-380 PVVLISSTI
+380 PIVLIISTLV
-389 IILLTIFISAI
+389 ILLTIFISAL

-410 PLEAIKNS
+410 PLEAIRNS

-459 SLIISI
+459 SLVISI

-471 NGFVDMFIETNQIN
+471 NGFVDMFIEANQIN
-485 YGTITNDLTLYEN
+485 YGSITNDLTLYEN
-498 KLFTKEEVQKTIDEL
+498 NLLTKEEVQKTIDEL
-513 KKINGIKDIAIDK
+513 KKINGLKDVAIDK

-535 EKNINKDLK
+535 EKNINKDLR
-544 ESLKQSGYVDMDNS
+544 ESLKQSDYVDMDNS

-566 LSTPGDFSISNIKL
+566 LYIPGYFSISNIKL
-580 SEGKFDKETAKA
+580 SEGKFDRKTAKA

-625 CTITS
+625 CTVYS
-630 YDYDGNESEKEVKL
+630 YDSDGNEKQKEVKL

-655 GNKQYPQTSFG
+655 GNNQYQETSFG

-672 LIHLLS
+672 LIPSLG

-709 NSLSVIDS
+709 NNLSVIDS

-765 AVIKSIGVT
+765 AIIKSIGVT

-803 LNVLMNR
+803 MNVLMNK
-810 ILEGMITVQ
+810 ILEGVITVQ

-825 SILICII
+825 AILICVVA
-832 SIFIITFIASYIP
+832 IFIITFIASYIP
-845 LKKISKENI
+845 LKKISKQNI
-854 IDNIRQESI
+854 IDNIRQDSI

>member
-37 GNICTSFMDYQIR
+37 GNICTSFMDYQMR
-50 NQIQSNGD
+50 NEIQSNGS
-58 FYATFFNINKEK
+58 FYVTFNNIDKEK
-70 AQIVTKSSGVTRYGY
+70 ADIITKSSGVSEYGY
-85 SQSLGGTILGKNKDI
+85 KKDLGSIILDKKNSTSIDI
-100 SLYINA
+100 NVF
-106 YDKNKIESYRLT
+106 DKNTINSFQIT
-118 LKEGKYPKNKNEI
+118 LKNGSYPKNQSEI
-131 VVSEGLLKHLNKK
+131 IVTEDLLNKWNKK
-144 IGDKVI
+144 IGDKI
-150 FEVGDIEYTEGTDIP
+150 TLNLGELIYDDMGIIS
-165 KLINPQKNTY
+165 KLKNPQKTTF
-175 KIVGILNKT
+175 KIVGTLDKA
-184 PLSYNSQ
+184 PYNSK
-191 LFALAGFDINSV
+191 LFAIAGFDINSV
-203 SNKEEFNVSICT
+203 DKNEKFDVSICT
-215 ENPKDIYKTAIS
+215 KNPKDIYKTAIS
-227 IGENIGLVQADE
+227 IGENIGLAQADE
-239 ASDEDY
+239 TNDEDY
-245 SYDDQTLM
+245 SYNDQTSM
-253 YYKGIDFNESLLRLL
+253 YYKDIKFNEGLLRLL
-268 GASAYDN
+268 GASSYSN
-275 INKTLLLVVGLVASL
+275 INITLLLIVGLVASL
-290 VIIPTIATIY
+290 VIIATIATIY

-314 GILNS
+314 AILNS
-319 IGATKSQV
+319 IGATKSQI
-327 MKLVFLEGFLVS
+327 MKFVFLEGFLVS

-349 GTIAI
+349 GTVAI

-362 TFFKTSV
+362 TFFKTSM
-369 FGELELRVVFS
+369 FGELDLRVVFS
-380 PVVLISSTI
+380 PIVLILSTLV
-389 IILLTIFISAI
+389 ILLTIFISAL

-459 SLIISI
+459 SLVISI

-471 NGFVDMFIETNQIN
+471 NGFVDMFIEANQIN
-485 YGTITNDLTLYEN
+485 YGSITNDLTLYEN
-498 KLFTKEEVQKTIDEL
+498 NLLTKEEVQKTIDEL
-513 KKINGIKDIAIDK
+513 KKINGLKDVAIDK

-535 EKNINKDLK
+535 EKNINKDLR
-544 ESLKQSGYVDMDNS
+544 ESLKQSRYVDMDNS
-558 TYNFINSR
+558 NYNFINSR
-566 LSTPGDFSISNIKL
+566 LYIPGYFSISNIKL
-580 SEGKFDKETAKA
+580 SEGKFDRKTAKA

-611 KVVLTNYKVGDTLN
+611 KVVLSNYKVGDTLN

-630 YDYDGNESEKEVKL
+630 YDSDGKESEKEVKL

-655 GNKQYPQTSFG
+655 GNNQYPETSFG

-672 LIHLLS
+672 LIPSLG
-678 IKDDESSS
+678 ITDDKSSS
-686 NSYYVATNQEKS
+686 NLYYVATNQEKS

-709 NSLSVIDS
+709 NNLSVIDS

-765 AVIKSIGVT
+765 AIIKSIGVT

-803 LNVLMNR
+803 MNVLMNK
-810 ILEGMITVQ
+810 ILEGVITVQ

-825 SILICII
+825 AILICVVA
-832 SIFIITFIASYIP
+832 IFIITFIASYIP

>member
-14 QNKRRTLVT
+14 QNKKRTLVT

-37 GNICTSFMDYQIR
+37 GNICTSFMDYQMR
-50 NQIQSNGD
+50 NEIQSNGS
-58 FYATFFNINKEK
+58 FYATFNNIDKEK
-70 AQIVTKSSGVTRYGY
+70 ADIITKSSGVSEYGY
-85 SQSLGGTILGKNKDI
+85 KKDLGSIILDKKNSTSIDI
-100 SLYINA
+100 NVF
-106 YDKNKIESYRLT
+106 DKNTINSFQIT
-118 LKEGKYPKNKNEI
+118 LKNGSYPKNQSEI
-131 VVSEGLLKHLNKK
+131 IVTEDLLNKWNKK
-144 IGDKVI
+144 IGDKI
-150 FEVGDIEYTEGTDIP
+150 TLNLGELIYDDMGIIS
-165 KLINPQKNTY
+165 KLKNPQKTTF
-175 KIVGILNKT
+175 KIVGTLDKA
-184 PLSYNSQ
+184 PYNSK
-191 LFALAGFDINSV
+191 LFAIAGFNINSV
-203 SNKEEFNVSICT
+203 NKNEKFDVSICT
-215 ENPKDIYKTAIS
+215 KNPKDIYKTTIS
-227 IGENIGLVQADE
+227 IGENIGLAQADE
-239 ASDEDY
+239 TNDEDY
-245 SYDDQTLM
+245 SYNDQTSM
-253 YYKGIDFNESLLRLL
+253 YYKDIKFNERLLRLL
-268 GASAYDN
+268 GASSYDN
-275 INKTLLLVVGLVASL
+275 INTTLILIVGLVASL
-290 VIIPTIATIY
+290 VIIATIATIY

-362 TFFKTSV
+362 TFFKTSA

-380 PVVLISSTI
+380 PIVLIISTLV
-389 IILLTIFISAI
+389 ILLTIFISAL

-471 NGFVDMFIETNQIN
+471 NGFVDMFIEANQIN

-498 KLFTKEEVQKTIDEL
+498 KLFTKEEVQNTINEL

-535 EKNINKDLK
+535 EKNINKDLR
-544 ESLKQSGYVDMDNS
+544 ESLKQSDYVDMDNS

-625 CTITS
+625 CTVYS
-630 YDYDGNESEKEVKL
+630 YDSDGNEKQKEVKL

-655 GNKQYPQTSFG
+655 GNKQYPETSFG

-672 LIHLLS
+672 LIYSLG

-717 IDEAQKLEQTMNVMK
+717 IDEAQKFEQTMNVMK

-745 SVTNIINTISTNIN
+745 SVTNIVNTISTNIN

-803 LNVLMNR
+803 MNVLMNK
-810 ILEGMITVQ
+810 ILEGVITVQ

-825 SILICII
+825 AILICVVA
-832 SIFIITFIASYIP
+832 IFIITFIASYIP